1 MSKDL
6 PINLDN
12 TNDIYRRQASLG
24 GNKITRSV
32 DNTEGN
38 TTLVWG
44 KVTQVYYQKGTCDF
58 KIQGQSNIFVDNSGS
73 DGTLSAPI
81 PVDYYGKNYD
91 GHPFI
96 KTRLIQK
103 GNKVLVAFVNG
114 STANPVIIGV
124 YPDNSESYELLS
136 PALDNKISDNTEDTN
151 YRVNNEIEITPAN
164 QMIYKSGDGSW
175 AKSMQ
180 GRSFLI
186 VQGNK
191 NFELEKVSSCYE
203 NIPYFYKDNASDE
216 PVNYPTPVY
225 SENTKAPEWL
235 LVHEG
240 NWELDG
246 SSDKHR
252 TRFYVNQEGELQIVF
267 FTLDKPEELL
277 VVDGNKDT
285 GFTIMKQFDS
295 DTPMDKNSKN
305 YVKFNVGDN
314 NEISMSVSPS
324 TDSKEQAQSLE
335 IKSDGIYVN
344 GKLLTSLIGDNQG
357 SSDINVDDVKDIIN
371 STTGIEDWDK
381 FKDTVHKAAQDAQ
394 QAADEAKKAGDDA
407 DAAGQDAAQAGLDAK
422 LAGENAAQ
430 KVSDLKDK
438 MLYYLSLSPEKD
450 LYVPGKYLILN
461 EDVTIK
467 NGFIKEGYIDDAAIN
482 SASIKDAAI
491 TSAKIKDLAVY
502 SAKIANAAITNA
514 KIADLS
520 VGTAK
525 IRDLAVTDEKVGKL
539 TFNHMI
545 GETLDANL
553 INVTNL
559 TADSIKAHS
568 ITADKITVG
577 NLGELSPNLGNIT
590 GGSIDAGN
598 VNIDNLP
605 ADDPN
610 ILTPDKK
617 VKLRN
622 TVDTLQEAVKAQ
634 NDFQNSV
641 GAPSDTCNTLNMNM
655 SKLIADTTPLLRD
668 MHSNSEYDHKLIDND
683 IDNVNIELNNLSH
696 KAITTI
702 GKTADGK
709 NTIYTGAFAPSN
721 PHIGDIWAKPSDDN
735 SNEGTFEIYGQSGW
749 FSPTKDVY
757 NRVQSQIN
765 NLPKSYYQGNEPTGN
780 IVEGSMWY
788 KPSYDALGNVT
799 FTMYVYHNGAWK
811 AMTDANIEGV
821 NAAIHQ
827 VAQTADG
834 KNKVFSSDT
843 QPNSA
848 NVHEG
853 DLWFN
858 TKNNSIYVYHG
869 GTWTVPNASAQ
880 AQIDS
885 AISKLN
891 NTYYQANQ
899 PTGNI
904 KNGDMWYKTITNTN
918 GQVSYELYVYQNG
931 NWVPYNADA
940 INGLEQ
946 KINQVAQ
953 TADGKNAVFASGSAP
968 SNPVQGDIWID
979 TSANNAIKVYI
990 NGSWQTTESQNQN
1003 IQDQVN
1009 NALNGIPKVYYQSTQ
1024 PTGTINEGSTWYKT
1038 GNNNTYTM
1046 YTYKNGQWVGLLDD
1060 NIDTAIDN
1068 TMNSLQ
1074 QAGTNLV
1081 INSDFSQGNYGWD
1094 LPSDGSVKVSDDLFK
1109 GHKYVAISKSN
1120 QSNTPY
1126 FWISQHNE
1134 FKVTPGEKLSYSA
1147 WIKHTGLNP
1156 NGALLNINWYAD
1168 TTSNRNGWYSTFA
1181 NSTNDSDWEFYKVEG
1196 ITVPS
1201 NAQYARFAFVLPANG
1216 TVSYALP
1223 MLVHGSTVPSWA
1235 PSPADSAS
1243 VSDVQGID
1251 FGGRNLLLQSQARD
1265 NGAYYNINGTK
1276 QNETFLGANVYEQ
1289 HSTWQGQEF
1298 KLQNLVDRNVINTN
1312 DEYVFSTY
1320 VKYTGKN
1327 PGSMIYF
1334 FNADNTI
1341 QILNGEN
1348 GQTAFANT
1356 KPNVWNQISI
1366 HIKFNSTTPP
1376 SSGKFYAGFE
1386 FGGNNDGSVT
1396 TYWACPKLEK
1406 GSKATD
1412 YSVAP
1417 EDVDS
1422 SLSANQ
1428 NAINQTNSNV
1438 TNVSNK
1444 VGQVQNSVNTANNNI
1459 SSLQGNVNTIN
1470 QQLKDQQNQIRGVTT
1485 VNYVPN
1491 STFVTDPQTGLAQT
1505 GQKPLLWKEFGN
1517 AQMRIADW
1525 GGQPAFM
1532 HFYNDYG
1539 AHSVR
1544 LDLDYAD
1551 CIINGWV
1558 DSSTGDTKSSS
1569 GDVNGLINRL
1579 ITVVPGDTIHLE
1591 NDNVDQL
1598 STGRNYI
1605 AWYDQRCNYLCTT
1618 AIPGMSTNS
1627 AYVQDVLVP
1636 YKACY
1641 AKIGMVGI
1649 PKGTKNTWSI
1659 TYKFKNMAG
1668 RGTIINNNP
1677 TENSNHWT
1685 KVGSGS
1691 GTVTQVNNLSNAPRG
1706 TNSGMQLVTT
1716 WNNYQN
1722 TGMRTNLTGLTK
1734 GKVYMISFY
1743 AFATSGGGSI
1753 RMVTPDQSSI
1763 QIIPNTQ
1770 TWYPIEFSFIA
1781 SDTNQWLDLYTD
1793 APNETITITCINI
1806 SGCDS
1811 NADRLSDKVT
1821 GMATLNNWGA
1831 QGSTVSVS
1839 DNQMLG
1845 ENIIVLAPNG
1855 STSNQM
1861 TYNNDLIENHVYVA
1875 KFWAKSDSGSNTLH
1889 MEMYGG
1895 HFDKDVNIPSG
1906 SNWTYVE
1913 FPFVYSSSTS
1923 TNTFRQNGSQRS
1935 FYLYNKG
1942 TASNVQVA
1950 GFGIYDYDSDVP
1962 KEGYF
1967 EDNSY
1972 GQIDASSAVYGATSA
1987 KDAYVRVWR
1996 NGTPKY
2002 YPATSRGTTVT
2013 EFDNTLKYVGQKA
2026 FDTYDTNNCNDLVNY
2041 LNGLNSTHIV
2051 AITTCD
2057 SNTLDSNFQK
2067 WLENH
2072 NVPTNL
2078 IQTYNQQRVR
2088 MAFVGPIDRTKSP
2101 WVFPTQFALEGNY
2114 TKYQPNTFGGTVSAH
2129 LRHNQTGSSKCYKF
2143 HTYPVTPKSWV
2154 EFTWRDTPDFN
2165 NVVFLNNGT
2174 GLIGNIGS
2182 NFSNLKTVSM
2192 YALDQEAFTLTGS
2205 SWANIGAYVEPF
2217 DIAPH
2222 VSTGT
2227 IPVVTSTHSSRVQAG
2242 GSAAC
2247 SNQQAVYLEVG
2258 HDSTFD
2264 KSTKVLFNGVG
2275 QDSYSLQNYLV
2286 DGMSDDLGWAK
2297 PIRITYTP
2305 PVTGTAFNNN
2315 NSGITYVRNS
2325 GNEMLPVVTANQ
2337 MLTVT
2342 QSNIDYIPAYQP
2354 NTSGLVNNSVQIN
2367 QSYNGVT
2374 IDDKD
2379 GITINAGNNRISLNA
2394 NVGIDIYGNRQHN
2407 MKLDTN
2413 GNLIMRGNLV
2423 AGNISGVT
2431 FSGNAMQLQTGLA
2444 ISGNGAITVGNDV
2457 SINASQGL
2465 VMNKGSININNNTLI
2480 TNDGTLITKKLLL
2493 NNSAQI
2499 LNKESGRPV
2508 ITLDNSGNATFAGN
2522 LNVVNINGNNGNLN
2536 GVLNVK
2542 GGIKSNGVYLSNSG
2556 LSISNG
2562 NVILGRD
2569 VTVLAAVGAAD
2580 INGAVRSITGGW
2592 INDEGGWSGS
2602 TQDCGFRIVPIR
2614 ANHQIMVMLGAVP
2627 DLSRNQ
2633 MAWYDS
2639 NQHFISR
2646 DVDTDFSQHKVSGS
2660 STMYEYL
2667 YTPPS
2672 NAAYLSFSTYVGPNN
2687 VSQDVPIY
2695 IYEDGNVNLIM
2706 TNDGTLI
2713 AQSAIIS
2720 GTVTSN
2726 NVNITGGSINLVKPD
2741 GNVAFHVDSTG
2752 NAVFSGNLSG
2762 VNITGNNST
2771 LSGMLAVNGTIS
2783 AASGNV
2789 IMNNDG
2795 LTINKGS
2802 INIGNGNGTTF
2813 MVKSDGSLL
2822 SNNATITGDLTARKL
2837 TIASNADVSI
2847 NVNGQFTV
2855 DRDGNVYAG
2864 SLTLK
2869 NGTIN
2874 SSNMYGSSIIG
2885 STLKLADTYLN
2896 EFYDT
2901 QLSRTQYDEY
2911 GLRSGYT
2918 LKGVNMNR
2926 HGVVTHAAGVRE
2938 RSMNYLA
2945 MALSG
2950 QGWLDSS
2957 GNVHNSSTD
2966 IYTLS
2971 IQQLLGLND
2980 VLHIR
2985 FTNGPSNVFT
2995 NGGTRRIIFY
3005 DSNNNVISSYES
3017 SSNSIDVT
3025 PPPNAYGFKMC
3036 VYVGNNGYT
3045 NWLNAIRY
3053 SELTNTG
3060 NYMSTEDSVI
3070 AWQGDSSNPGYD
3082 ICSFNYGTTD
3092 ASQLNVTRDNMWVTA
3107 LQFDSSQLSDGDI
3120 IKLEMEIN
3128 YDNSYYKP
3136 GGQFWL
3142 SVNCKSMNDSNPY
3155 FGSTNLKYAVVG
3167 NYKYVWY
3174 FTYHSD
3180 LGNHIIINLNMQG
3193 MQSGSRFYITD
3204 TKEVLHSTRNPNYYG
3219 TNNVTEGAMNVITQD
3234 GKIRQT
3240 YDIYQTDGSTINSR
3254 MRDVQQYNGYFT
3266 LQAQSRLY
3274 NTNNNTINEGYN
3286 DFSAIYMSGDGL
3298 SFVGDF
3304 NKHYTE
3310 PFMYSGALTSSN
3322 DNKWQG
3328 GAAITLWGNISHET
3342 LLEHDF
3348 QYELGSGLV
3357 IDIWGNFHLMY
3368 SSVSWNVNDTRGVA
3382 MLSLDQRYND
3392 IMMGNMFGANVP
3404 GVNPAD
3410 YSNGNNHI
3418 FKFEG
3423 SNGHITLGRMWMS
3436 TFGDTGPGAASW
3448 VNANVSFDLV
3458 GDGWFC
3464 FQKGIATYDGTVH
3477 TISDKNTKYDIELL
3491 DKRKSI
3497 QAIQNTDFA
3506 RFHYKSQHNRANS
3519 YQKGVIIDNSNEY
3532 SVDNSFVDDNGKT
3545 LNIMNLVATL
3555 ADVVKEQQKQI
3566 SELNAK
3572 VAYLEINK

>member
-44 KVTQVYYQKGTCDF
+44 RVTQVYYQKGTCDF

-151 YRVNNEIEITPAN
+151 YRVNNEIEINPAN

-381 FKDTVHKAAQDAQ
+381 FKDSVHKAAQDAQ
-394 QAADEAKKAGDDA
+394 QAADEAKKAGDEA

-568 ITADKITVG
+568 ITADKITIG
-577 NLGELSPNLGNIT
+577 SLGELSPNLGNIT

-721 PHIGDIWAKPSDDN
+721 PHIGDIWAKPSDDG
-735 SNEGTFEIYGQSGW
+735 SNEGTFEIYGQNGW

-891 NTYYQANQ
+891 NNYYQSDQ

-904 KNGDMWYKTITNTN
+904 KNGDMWYKTITNSN

-931 NWVPYNADA
+931 NWVSYNVDA

-1009 NALNGIPKVYYQSTQ
+1009 SALNGIPKVYYQSTQ

-1038 GNNNTYTM
+1038 GDNNTYTM

-1060 NIDTAIDN
+1060 NINTAVSDATNTINNTINSNVNNLNNSINGVKDDIDN
-1068 TMNSLQ
+1068 L
-1074 QAGTNLV
+1074 
-1081 INSDFSQGNYGWD
+1081 
-1094 LPSDGSVKVSDDLFK
+1094 
-1109 GHKYVAISKSN
+1109 
-1120 QSNTPY
+1120 
-1126 FWISQHNE
+1126 
-1134 FKVTPGEKLSYSA
+1134 
-1147 WIKHTGLNP
+1147 
-1156 NGALLNINWYAD
+1156 
-1168 TTSNRNGWYSTFA
+1168 
-1181 NSTNDSDWEFYKVEG
+1181 
-1196 ITVPS
+1196 
-1201 NAQYARFAFVLPANG
+1201 
-1216 TVSYALP
+1216 
-1223 MLVHGSTVPSWA
+1223 
-1235 PSPADSAS
+1235 
-1243 VSDVQGID
+1243 D

-1265 NGAYYNINGTK
+1265 NGAYYLINGTK

-1327 PGSMIYF
+1327 PGNMIYF

-1341 QILNGEN
+1341 QILNDEN

-1386 FGGNNDGSVT
+1386 YGSNNDGSVT

-1422 SLSANQ
+1422 SLSDNK

-1470 QQLKDQQNQIRGVTT
+1470 QQLKDQQSQIKGITT

-1505 GQKPLLWKEFGN
+1505 GQKPLLWKEYGN

-1532 HFYNDYG
+1532 HFYNNWG
-1539 AHSVR
+1539 AHSIR
-1544 LDLDYAD
+1544 LDLDYSD

-1558 DSSTGDTKSSS
+1558 DENTGNTVVSNNQSY
-1569 GDVNGLINRL
+1569 VLINRL

-1591 NDNVDQL
+1591 NQNQEKL
-1598 STGRNYI
+1598 TSSYNSI
-1605 AWYDQRCNYLCTT
+1605 AWYDQGYNYLCTT
-1618 AIPGMSTNS
+1618 NIPGMSASS
-1627 AYVQDVLVP
+1627 AYVQDVVVP

-1641 AKIGMVGI
+1641 AKIGMVGV
-1649 PKGTKNTWSI
+1649 PKGTKNTWGI

-1668 RGTIINNNP
+1668 SGTIISNNP
-1677 TENSNHWT
+1677 TEDSNHWT

-1706 TNSGMQLVTT
+1706 TKTGMRLVTT

-1722 TGMRTNLTGLTK
+1722 TGMRTNLTGLTR

-1743 AFATSGGGSI
+1743 AYATSGGGSI

-1793 APNETITITCINI
+1793 APNTTIYITCINI

-1811 NADRLSDKVT
+1811 NADRLSDKIT
-1821 GMATLNNWGA
+1821 GMTTLNNWGV

-1855 STSNQM
+1855 GTSNQM

-1895 HFDKDVNIPSG
+1895 HFDKDINIPSG

-1996 NGTPKY
+1996 NGTPSY

-2026 FDTYDTNNCNDLVNY
+2026 FDTYDTNNCTDLVNY

-2072 NVPTNL
+2072 NVPINL

-2088 MAFVGPIDRTKSP
+2088 MAFVGPIDRTRSS

-2154 EFTWRDTPDFN
+2154 EFTWRDTPDFD

-2174 GLIGNIGS
+2174 GLIQNIGS
-2182 NFSNLKTVSM
+2182 NFPNLKTVSM

-2217 DIAPH
+2217 DVAPH

-2242 GSAAC
+2242 GSAAY

-2275 QDSYSLQNYLV
+2275 QDGYSLQNYLV

-2305 PVTGTAFNNN
+2305 PVTGKAFNNN
-2315 NSGITYVRNS
+2315 NSGIIYVTNT
-2325 GNEMLPVVTANQ
+2325 GTEMRPVVTASQ
-2337 MLTVT
+2337 MLTIT

-2354 NTSGLVNNSVQIN
+2354 NTSGLVNNSVQIS

-2394 NVGIDIYGNRQHN
+2394 NVGIDIWGNSQHN

-2423 AGNISGVT
+2423 AGNISGVHISGST

-2508 ITLDNSGNATFAGN
+2508 ITLDNNGNATFAGN

-2542 GGIKSNGVYLSNSG
+2542 GGIKSNGVYLSNEG
-2556 LSISNG
+2556 LSVTNGSIS
-2562 NVILGRD
+2562 LG
-2569 VTVLAAVGAAD
+2569 TNTTLLAAPGKVD
-2580 INGAVRSITGGW
+2580 ILDGWLNNGSWQSTGRYS
-2592 INDEGGWSGS
+2592 NHSN
-2602 TQDCGFRIVPIR
+2602 QDCGYQYIPIQGNAMITIV
-2614 ANHQIMVMLGAVP
+2614 LGNVP
-2627 DLSRNQ
+2627 DLRRNQ
-2633 MAWYDS
+2633 LAWYDNTKS
-2639 NQHFISR
+2639 FISQ
-2646 DVDTDFSQHKVSGS
+2646 VTNSDFRGGAQTVSFTS
-2660 STMYEYL
+2660 
-2667 YTPPS
+2667 PS
-2672 NAAYLSFSTYVGPNN
+2672 NARYLSFSTYVGPNN
-2687 VSQDVPIY
+2687 SSQLAPIY
-2695 IYEDGNVNLIM
+2695 IYQGGRANTIL
-2706 TNDGTLI
+2706 TADGTLL
-2713 AQSAIIS
+2713 AQSAVIN

-2752 NAVFSGNLSG
+2752 NAVFSGDLSG
-2762 VNITGNNST
+2762 VNIRGNNST
-2771 LSGMLAVNGTIS
+2771 LYGMLAVNGTIS

-2813 MVKSDGSLL
+2813 MVKSNGSLL

-2855 DRDGNVYAG
+2855 DRYGNVYAG

-2896 EFYDT
+2896 EFYNT

-2950 QGWLDSS
+2950 QGWLDGS
-2957 GNVHNSSTD
+2957 GNVHGTDTD
-2966 IYTLS
+2966 IYTLK
-2971 IQQLLGLND
+2971 IQQLLALND

-2985 FTNGPSNVFT
+2985 FTNGPSNVFA

-3005 DSNNNVISSYES
+3005 DNNNNVISSYES
-3017 SSNSIDVT
+3017 SSNNIDVT
-3025 PPPNAYGFKMC
+3025 PPPNACGFKMC

-3053 SELTNTG
+3053 SELTNTV
-3060 NYMSTEDSVI
+3060 NYMDTEDSVI

-3082 ICSFNYGTTD
+3082 ICSLNYGTTD
-3092 ASQLNVTRDNMWVTA
+3092 ASQLNVTRDNMWITA

-3142 SVNCKSMNDSNPY
+3142 SVNGKSMKDSNPY

-3219 TNNVTEGAMNVITQD
+3219 TNNITEGAMNVITQD

-3240 YDIYQTDGSTINSR
+3240 YDIYQTDGTIINSR
-3254 MRDVQQYNGYFT
+3254 MRDVQQSNGYFT

-3310 PFMYSGALTSSN
+3310 PFMYSGSLTSSN

-3392 IMMGNMFGANVP
+3392 ITMGNMFGANVP
-3404 GVNPAD
+3404 GVNPDD

-3436 TFGDTGPGAASW
+3436 TFGDPSVGDVSY
-3448 VNANVSFDLV
+3448 VNANVSFNLV

-3491 DKRKSI
+3491 DNRKSI

-3506 RFHYKSQHNRANS
+3506 RFHYKSQHNRAES
-3519 YQKGVIIDNSNEY
+3519 YQKGVIIDKSNDY

>member
-1 MSKDL
+1 M
-6 PINLDN
+6 DN
-12 TNDIYRRQASLG
+12 SFSTQESQIVRRQSSLG
-24 GNKITRSV
+24 GNNIKRTV
-32 DNTEGN
+32 TELEGN
-38 TTLVWG
+38 TALVWA

-58 KIQGQSNIFVDNSGS
+58 TLLGGNTLLNDNSGS
-73 DGTLSAPI
+73 NGIYSAPI
-81 PVDYYGKNYD
+81 PVDYYGTNYQ
-91 GHPFI
+91 GKPFI
-96 KTRLIQK
+96 KTRLVK
-103 GNKVLVAFVNG
+103 EGNKVLVAFVDG
-114 STANPVIIGV
+114 KLANPVIVGV
-124 YPDNSESYELLS
+124 YPDNTEGYEYLA
-136 PALDNKISDNTEDTN
+136 PAYTNKILDENEDTN
-151 YRVNNEIEITPAN
+151 NQVNNMLEVEPSN
-164 QMIYKSGDGSW
+164 QIIYQSGNGDF

-180 GRSFLI
+180 GKSFLI
-186 VQGNK
+186 VQGSEQYALNDLLT
-191 NFELEKVSSCYE
+191 NYDSL
-203 NIPYFYKDNASDE
+203 PYFYLDE
-216 PVNYPTPVY
+216 ESNDINSQKVPLYSVN
-225 SENTKAPEWL
+225 EDAPEWL
-235 LVHEG
+235 LVHESNNG
-240 NWELDG
+240 TDT
-246 SSDKHR
+246 HR
-252 TRFYVNQEGELQIVF
+252 TRFYVNKKGELQIVF
-267 FTLDKPEELL
+267 FDVNNPNELL
-277 VVDGNKDT
+277 VIDGSKDNGFTVNKRFDGDGNL
-285 GFTIMKQFDS
+285 DS
-295 DTPMDKNSKN
+295 DSKD
-305 YVKFNVGDN
+305 YVKFNVGQDHK
-314 NEISMSVSPS
+314 ISMEVSS
-324 TDSKEQAQSLE
+324 AKESKAQSQKLE
-335 IKSDGIYVN
+335 LKDDGLYYN
-344 GKLLTSLIGDNQG
+344 GKSLLSYLDNID
-357 SSDINVDDVKDIIN
+357 SSVNDDDVKDIIN
-371 STTGIEDWDK
+371 STTGVDNWDDFRDK
-381 FKDTVHKAAQDAQ
+381 VHQAAQDAQ
-394 QAADEAKKAGDDA
+394 KAADEAKEAGDDA
-407 DAAGQDAAQAGLDAK
+407 DRAGEEAAQAGLDAK
-422 LAGENAAQ
+422 LAGENAAA
-430 KVSDLKDK
+430 KVDSMRDK
-438 MLYYLSLSPEKD
+438 LMYYLNLSPEKD

-461 EDVTIK
+461 EDVTIRS
-467 NGFIKEGYIDDAAIN
+467 GFIKEGYIDDAAIN
-482 SASIKDAAI
+482 SAAIKNAAI

-514 KIADLS
+514 KISKLA
-520 VGTAK
+520 VGTAQ

-553 INVTNL
+553 IKVTNL
-559 TADSIKAHS
+559 EADSIKAHS
-568 ITADKITVG
+568 ITADKLFVG
-577 NLGELSPNLGNIT
+577 SLGEISGNLGNIT
-590 GGSIDAGN
+590 GGHIDGSK
-598 VNIDNLP
+598 VDIDGLP
-605 ADDPN
+605 SDDPDM
-610 ILTPDKK
+610 LTPEKK
-617 VKLRN
+617 AQLRA
-622 TVDTLQEAVKAQ
+622 TVDTLQLAVNAQ
-634 NDFQNSV
+634 VDFQNSV
-641 GAPSDTCNTLNMNM
+641 GAPSNVCDTLKANMA
-655 SKLIADTTPLLRD
+655 KLVSDTTPLLRD
-668 MHSNSEYDHKLIDND
+668 MFSTEPYDHNLINTD
-683 IDNVNIELNNLSH
+683 IDNVNIELNNIQH
-696 KAITTI
+696 RAITTI
-702 GKTADGK
+702 GKTANGK

-721 PHIGDIWAKPSDDN
+721 PQLGDIWAKPSTDG
-735 SNEGTFEIYGQSGW
+735 SNEGTFEIYGENGW
-749 FSPTKDVY
+749 FSPTVE
-757 NRVQSQIN
+757 SQKQMQAQIDRM
-765 NLPKSYYQGNEPTGN
+765 PKNYYQSDQPTGN

-827 VAQTADG
+827 VAQTANG

-891 NTYYQANQ
+891 NNYYQANQ

-904 KNGDMWYKTITNTN
+904 KNGDMWYKTITNSN

-931 NWVPYNADA
+931 NWVPYNVDA

-953 TADGKNAVFASGSAP
+953 TADGKNSIYSSSTAP
-968 SNPVQGDIWID
+968 TNPKDNDIWID
-979 TSANNAIKVYI
+979 TSANNSIKVYI

-1003 IQDQVN
+1003 VQDQVN

-1024 PTGTINEGSTWYKT
+1024 PTGNIVEGSTWYKT
-1038 GNNNTYTM
+1038 GANNTYTM

-1060 NIDTAIDN
+1060 NIDTAVSDATNTINNTINSNVNNLNNSINGVKDDIDN
-1068 TMNSLQ
+1068 
-1074 QAGTNLV
+1074 
-1081 INSDFSQGNYGWD
+1081 
-1094 LPSDGSVKVSDDLFK
+1094 
-1109 GHKYVAISKSN
+1109 
-1120 QSNTPY
+1120 
-1126 FWISQHNE
+1126 
-1134 FKVTPGEKLSYSA
+1134 
-1147 WIKHTGLNP
+1147 LN
-1156 NGALLNINWYAD
+1156 
-1168 TTSNRNGWYSTFA
+1168 
-1181 NSTNDSDWEFYKVEG
+1181 
-1196 ITVPS
+1196 
-1201 NAQYARFAFVLPANG
+1201 
-1216 TVSYALP
+1216 
-1223 MLVHGSTVPSWA
+1223 
-1235 PSPADSAS
+1235 
-1243 VSDVQGID
+1243 

-1265 NGAYYNINGTK
+1265 NGAYYCVNGTK
-1276 QNETFLGANVYEQ
+1276 QNETFLGATVYEN
-1289 HSTWQGQEF
+1289 HGTWQGQEF

-1327 PGSMIYF
+1327 PGNMIYF
-1334 FNADNTI
+1334 FNADNVI
-1341 QILNGEN
+1341 QILNNEN

-1386 FGGNNDGSVT
+1386 FGRNNDGSVT

-1412 YSVAP
+1412 YSIAP

-1422 SLSANQ
+1422 SLSDNK

-1438 TNVSNK
+1438 TDVSNK

-1470 QQLKDQQNQIRGVTT
+1470 QQLKDQQNQIKGVTT

-1491 STFVTDPQTGLAQT
+1491 STFVTNPQSGLAQT
-1505 GQKPLLWKEFGN
+1505 FQKPLLWKEFGN

-1558 DSSTGDTKSSS
+1558 DSSTGDTRNSS

-1579 ITVVPGDTIHLE
+1579 ITVVPGDTIHFE

-1598 STGRNYI
+1598 STGTNNV
-1605 AWYDQRCNYLCTT
+1605 AWYDQGYNYLCTT
-1618 AIPGMSTNS
+1618 NIPGMSKNS

-1649 PKGTKNTWSI
+1649 PKGTKNTCGI

-1668 RGTIINNNP
+1668 SGTIIANNS
-1677 TENSNHWT
+1677 TENSAHWA

-1691 GTVTQVNNLSNAPRG
+1691 GTVTQVNNLSHAPRG

-1734 GKVYMISFY
+1734 GKVYMLSFY
-1743 AFATSGGGSI
+1743 AIATSGGGSI

-1770 TWYPIEFSFIA
+1770 EWYPIEFSFIA

-1793 APNETITITCINI
+1793 APNKTITITCINI

-1967 EDNSY
+1967 ENNRY

-1996 NGTPKY
+1996 NNTPNY

-2013 EFDNTLKYVGQKA
+2013 EFDDTLKYVGQKA
-2026 FDTYDTNNCNDLVNY
+2026 FDTYGTNNCTDLVNY

-2051 AITTCD
+2051 AITTSD
-2057 SNTLDSNFQK
+2057 ANTLDSNFQT

-2072 NVPTNL
+2072 NVPLNL

-2088 MAFVGPIDRTKSP
+2088 MAFVGPIDWTKSY

-2154 EFTWRDTPDFN
+2154 EFTWRDTPDFD

-2174 GLIGNIGS
+2174 GLIQNIGS
-2182 NFSNLKTVSM
+2182 YVPNLKTVSM

-2205 SWANIGAYVEPF
+2205 SWGNIGAYVEPF
-2217 DIAPH
+2217 DVAPH
-2222 VSTGT
+2222 VSTDT
-2227 IPVVTSTHSSRVQAG
+2227 IPVVTSTHSSRVQAS
-2242 GSAAC
+2242 GSAAH

-2264 KSTKVLFNGVG
+2264 KSTKVLFNDAG
-2275 QDSYSLQNYLV
+2275 QDNYSLQNYLV

-2305 PVTGTAFNNN
+2305 PVTGKAFNNK
-2315 NSGITYVRNS
+2315 NSGIIYATNT
-2325 GNEMLPVVTANQ
+2325 GTEMLPVVTANQ
-2337 MLTVT
+2337 MLTIT

-2354 NTSGLVNNSVQIN
+2354 NTSGLVNNSVQIS

-2444 ISGNGAITVGNDV
+2444 INGNGAITVGNDV

-2508 ITLDNSGNATFAGN
+2508 ITLDNNGNATFAGN

-2580 INGAVRSITGGW
+2580 INGAIRSITSGW
-2592 INDEGGWSGS
+2592 IQNDGSWSGS
-2602 TQDCGFRIVPIR
+2602 THDCGFRIVPMR
-2614 ANHQIMVMLGAVP
+2614 ANHQIMVMLGTVP
-2627 DLSRNQ
+2627 DLRRNQ

-2639 NQHFISR
+2639 SQHFIRR
-2646 DVDTDFSQHKVSGS
+2646 DVNADFSQNKVSGS

-2672 NAAYLSFSTYVGPNN
+2672 NAAYFSFSTYVGPNN

-2695 IYEDGNVNLIM
+2695 IYEDGDVNLIM

-2726 NVNITGGSINLVKPD
+2726 NVNITGGHLHLMNGS
-2741 GNVAFHVDSTG
+2741 NVGLDVDSNG
-2752 NAVFSGNLSG
+2752 NASFGGNL
-2762 VNITGNNST
+2762 N
-2771 LSGMLAVNGTIS
+2771 AVNGSMNNMSLTGTLVVNGKIS
-2783 AASGNV
+2783 AANNNVQITQDGISIANGN
-2789 IMNNDG
+2789 
-2795 LTINKGS
+2795 LTL
-2802 INIGNGNGTTF
+2802 GNGNGTTF
-2813 MVKSDGSLL
+2813 MALSDGTLTL
-2822 SNNATITGDLTARKL
+2822 NNASVTGQITATKL
-2837 TIASNADVSI
+2837 VVATKNDKNAVGI
-2847 NVNGQFTV
+2847 NVNGNFTV
-2855 DRDGNVYAG
+2855 DGLGEVYANNIHLKQGNNNTPTLEGVNVVGDGLKLGDIYWNAFYQNNMSRTNYTPNGLQTGYTLEGVYVQSRYRAHHGDGLQEHKNMSIVTQLAYKGWVDGYDGSEHDSDQDVRTGRIALLNPGQQFHLHLDGNAMPYFGKGGDRNIAFFDASGNYIRGWKGTSNDITINSPSNARYVEISVCVGSGNVYNYFSIITGIHSNADQVNMG
-2864 SLTLK
+2864 NLTQIRTGWVDISRFRSAIMWEGNCNMGFPIISNNYGGQDISQFGTSKDNQWVTVLTL
-2869 NGTIN
+2869 
-2874 SSNMYGSSIIG
+2874 
-2885 STLKLADTYLN
+2885 DT
-2896 EFYDT
+2896 
-2901 QLSRTQYDEY
+2901 
-2911 GLRSGYT
+2911 
-2918 LKGVNMNR
+2918 
-2926 HGVVTHAAGVRE
+2926 
-2938 RSMNYLA
+2938 
-2945 MALSG
+2945 
-2950 QGWLDSS
+2950 
-2957 GNVHNSSTD
+2957 
-2966 IYTLS
+2966 
-2971 IQQLLGLND
+2971 
-2980 VLHIR
+2980 
-2985 FTNGPSNVFT
+2985 
-2995 NGGTRRIIFY
+2995 
-3005 DSNNNVISSYES
+3005 
-3017 SSNSIDVT
+3017 
-3025 PPPNAYGFKMC
+3025 
-3036 VYVGNNGYT
+3036 
-3045 NWLNAIRY
+3045 
-3053 SELTNTG
+3053 TG
-3060 NYMSTEDSVI
+3060 M
-3070 AWQGDSSNPGYD
+3070 
-3082 ICSFNYGTTD
+3082 
-3092 ASQLNVTRDNMWVTA
+3092 R
-3107 LQFDSSQLSDGDI
+3107 DGDVMVMKYI
-3120 IKLEMEIN
+3120 IN
-3128 YDNSYYKP
+3128 YDNAHSEKGTTLYM
-3136 GGQFWL
+3136 
-3142 SVNCKSMNDSNPY
+3142 SVNGKSPYDSERY
-3155 FGSTNLKYAVVG
+3155 MGSTNTKYAVVG
-3167 NYKYVWY
+3167 EHHYVWY

-3180 LGNHIIINLNMQG
+3180 LGSQVIFNLNANKLYY
-3193 MQSGSRFYITD
+3193 GSRVYPTEALEFIHPVNNDYNGYGNFYGSDIGGAKNTSYTGAIT
-3204 TKEVLHSTRNPNYYG
+3204 TMSPSGEL
-3219 TNNVTEGAMNVITQD
+3219 
-3234 GKIRQT
+3234 RQT
-3240 YDIYQTDGSTINSR
+3240 YHDR
-3254 MRDVQQYNGYFT
+3254 QYS
-3266 LQAQSRLY
+3266 L
-3274 NTNNNTINEGYN
+3274 GYN
-3286 DFSAIYMSGDGL
+3286 SNSMNAPNKVVYRDFQLYEGFLTMQTQKVGWSPTQHGTDKDDYSALYMSGSGIAFVGNPNRFSPEKWMYRYSGSEGVKAGGSVL
-3298 SFVGDF
+3298 SFWGEVSHEDLVENNFDMSLGTGVTMDVFGNINAMVGSTDWRVRSF
-3304 NKHYTE
+3304 GGKPVLNISMNYGNSGFGSVLYSNI
-3310 PFMYSGALTSSN
+3310 PGMGSGAY
-3322 DNKWQG
+3322 DNQDGSADAINLEEQG
-3328 GAAITLWGNISHET
+3328 GHIVMGRLWLNTFGVDNYDDNSNNNVH
-3342 LLEHDF
+3342 
-3348 QYELGSGLV
+3348 
-3357 IDIWGNFHLMY
+3357 FHLRSNNGWFFMHAE
-3368 SSVSWNVNDTRGVA
+3368 VHGGPFVND
-3382 MLSLDQRYND
+3382 S
-3392 IMMGNMFGANVP
+3392 
-3404 GVNPAD
+3404 
-3410 YSNGNNHI
+3410 
-3418 FKFEG
+3418 
-3423 SNGHITLGRMWMS
+3423 
-3436 TFGDTGPGAASW
+3436 
-3448 VNANVSFDLV
+3448 
-3458 GDGWFC
+3458 
-3464 FQKGIATYDGTVH
+3464 QKEL
-3477 TISDKNTKYDIELL
+3477 KYDIKPLSFK
-3491 DKRKSI
+3491 DSQDI
-3497 QAIQNTDFA
+3497 IMNTDFA
-3506 RFHYKSQHNRANS
+3506 FFKYKEQNNRTDRGHM
-3519 YQKGVIIDNSNEY
+3519 GVVIDHDSTGY
-3532 SVDNSFVDDNGKT
+3532 SVDPRILSEDDKGVDIMSVVAALGT
-3545 LNIMNLVATL
+3545 L
-3555 ADVVKEQQKQI
+3555 VKQQQQQI
-3566 SELNAK
+3566 SELNMH
-3572 VAYLEINK
+3572 VAYLESQLNK

>member
-44 KVTQVYYQKGTCDF
+44 RVTQVYYQKGTCDF

-285 GFTIMKQFDS
+285 GFTIMKQYDS

-344 GKLLTSLIGDNQG
+344 GKLLTSLVGGNQG

-394 QAADEAKKAGDDA
+394 QAADEAKKAGDAA

-568 ITADKITVG
+568 ITADKITIG

-721 PHIGDIWAKPSDDN
+721 PHIGDIWAKPSDDG

-765 NLPKSYYQGNEPTGN
+765 NLPKSYYQGNEPTGD

-799 FTMYVYHNGAWK
+799 FTMYVYHSGAWK

-904 KNGDMWYKTITNTN
+904 KNGDIWYKTITNSN

-931 NWVPYNADA
+931 NWIPYNVDA

-1038 GNNNTYTM
+1038 SDNNTYTM

-1060 NIDTAIDN
+1060 NIDTAVSDATNTINNTINSNVNNLNNSINGVKDDIDN
-1068 TMNSLQ
+1068 L
-1074 QAGTNLV
+1074 
-1081 INSDFSQGNYGWD
+1081 
-1094 LPSDGSVKVSDDLFK
+1094 
-1109 GHKYVAISKSN
+1109 
-1120 QSNTPY
+1120 
-1126 FWISQHNE
+1126 
-1134 FKVTPGEKLSYSA
+1134 
-1147 WIKHTGLNP
+1147 
-1156 NGALLNINWYAD
+1156 
-1168 TTSNRNGWYSTFA
+1168 
-1181 NSTNDSDWEFYKVEG
+1181 
-1196 ITVPS
+1196 
-1201 NAQYARFAFVLPANG
+1201 
-1216 TVSYALP
+1216 
-1223 MLVHGSTVPSWA
+1223 
-1235 PSPADSAS
+1235 
-1243 VSDVQGID
+1243 D

-1265 NGAYYNINGTK
+1265 NGAYYVINGAK

-1327 PGSMIYF
+1327 PGNMIYF

-1386 FGGNNDGSVT
+1386 FGGNNDHSVT

-1412 YSVAP
+1412 YSIAP

-1428 NAINQTNSNV
+1428 NAINQT
-1438 TNVSNK
+1438 T
-1444 VGQVQNSVNTANNNI
+1444 
-1459 SSLQGNVNTIN
+1459 
-1470 QQLKDQQNQIRGVTT
+1470 
-1485 VNYVPN
+1485 
-1491 STFVTDPQTGLAQT
+1491 
-1505 GQKPLLWKEFGN
+1505 
-1517 AQMRIADW
+1517 
-1525 GGQPAFM
+1525 
-1532 HFYNDYG
+1532 
-1539 AHSVR
+1539 
-1544 LDLDYAD
+1544 
-1551 CIINGWV
+1551 
-1558 DSSTGDTKSSS
+1558 
-1569 GDVNGLINRL
+1569 
-1579 ITVVPGDTIHLE
+1579 
-1591 NDNVDQL
+1591 
-1598 STGRNYI
+1598 
-1605 AWYDQRCNYLCTT
+1605 
-1618 AIPGMSTNS
+1618 
-1627 AYVQDVLVP
+1627 
-1636 YKACY
+1636 
-1641 AKIGMVGI
+1641 
-1649 PKGTKNTWSI
+1649 
-1659 TYKFKNMAG
+1659 
-1668 RGTIINNNP
+1668 
-1677 TENSNHWT
+1677 
-1685 KVGSGS
+1685 
-1691 GTVTQVNNLSNAPRG
+1691 
-1706 TNSGMQLVTT
+1706 
-1716 WNNYQN
+1716 
-1722 TGMRTNLTGLTK
+1722 
-1734 GKVYMISFY
+1734 
-1743 AFATSGGGSI
+1743 
-1753 RMVTPDQSSI
+1753 
-1763 QIIPNTQ
+1763 
-1770 TWYPIEFSFIA
+1770 
-1781 SDTNQWLDLYTD
+1781 
-1793 APNETITITCINI
+1793 
-1806 SGCDS
+1806 
-1811 NADRLSDKVT
+1811 
-1821 GMATLNNWGA
+1821 
-1831 QGSTVSVS
+1831 
-1839 DNQMLG
+1839 
-1845 ENIIVLAPNG
+1845 
-1855 STSNQM
+1855 
-1861 TYNNDLIENHVYVA
+1861 
-1875 KFWAKSDSGSNTLH
+1875 
-1889 MEMYGG
+1889 
-1895 HFDKDVNIPSG
+1895 
-1906 SNWTYVE
+1906 
-1913 FPFVYSSSTS
+1913 
-1923 TNTFRQNGSQRS
+1923 
-1935 FYLYNKG
+1935 
-1942 TASNVQVA
+1942 
-1950 GFGIYDYDSDVP
+1950 
-1962 KEGYF
+1962 
-1967 EDNSY
+1967 
-1972 GQIDASSAVYGATSA
+1972 
-1987 KDAYVRVWR
+1987 
-1996 NGTPKY
+1996 
-2002 YPATSRGTTVT
+2002 
-2013 EFDNTLKYVGQKA
+2013 
-2026 FDTYDTNNCNDLVNY
+2026 
-2041 LNGLNSTHIV
+2041 
-2051 AITTCD
+2051 
-2057 SNTLDSNFQK
+2057 
-2067 WLENH
+2067 
-2072 NVPTNL
+2072 
-2078 IQTYNQQRVR
+2078 
-2088 MAFVGPIDRTKSP
+2088 
-2101 WVFPTQFALEGNY
+2101 
-2114 TKYQPNTFGGTVSAH
+2114 
-2129 LRHNQTGSSKCYKF
+2129 
-2143 HTYPVTPKSWV
+2143 
-2154 EFTWRDTPDFN
+2154 
-2165 NVVFLNNGT
+2165 
-2174 GLIGNIGS
+2174 
-2182 NFSNLKTVSM
+2182 
-2192 YALDQEAFTLTGS
+2192 
-2205 SWANIGAYVEPF
+2205 
-2217 DIAPH
+2217 
-2222 VSTGT
+2222 
-2227 IPVVTSTHSSRVQAG
+2227 
-2242 GSAAC
+2242 
-2247 SNQQAVYLEVG
+2247 
-2258 HDSTFD
+2258 
-2264 KSTKVLFNGVG
+2264 
-2275 QDSYSLQNYLV
+2275 
-2286 DGMSDDLGWAK
+2286 
-2297 PIRITYTP
+2297 
-2305 PVTGTAFNNN
+2305 
-2315 NSGITYVRNS
+2315 
-2325 GNEMLPVVTANQ
+2325 
-2337 MLTVT
+2337 
-2342 QSNIDYIPAYQP
+2342 
-2354 NTSGLVNNSVQIN
+2354 GLVNNSVQIS

-2394 NVGIDIYGNRQHN
+2394 NVGIDIWGNSQHN

-2508 ITLDNSGNATFAGN
+2508 ITLDNNGNATFAGN

-2592 INDEGGWSGS
+2592 IQDGGGWSGS

-2639 NQHFISR
+2639 NQHFIRR
-2646 DVDTDFSQHKVSGS
+2646 DVNADFSQHKVSGS

-2752 NAVFSGNLSG
+2752 NAVFSGDLSG
-2762 VNITGNNST
+2762 VNIKGNNST
-2771 LSGMLAVNGTIS
+2771 LYGMLAVNGTIS

-2837 TIASNADVSI
+2837 TIANDADDIVLNA
-2847 NVNGQFTV
+2847 NGNFILHK
-2855 DRDGNVYAG
+2855 DGSVYAV

-2918 LKGVNMNR
+2918 LKGANMNR

-2945 MALSG
+2945 TELSG
-2950 QGWLDSS
+2950 EGWLDSS
-2957 GNVHNSSTD
+2957 GNVYGSSTD
-2966 IYTLS
+2966 IYTLE
-2971 IQQLLGLND
+2971 IQQLSALND

-2985 FTNGPSNVFT
+2985 FTNGPSNVFA
-2995 NGGTRRIIFY
+2995 NGGIRRIIFY
-3005 DSNNNVISSYES
+3005 NGNNAISSYES

-3025 PPPNAYGFKMC
+3025 PPPNATGYKLC

-3060 NYMSTEDSVI
+3060 NYMGTEDSVI

-3142 SVNCKSMNDSNPY
+3142 SVNGKSMNDSNPY

-3167 NYKYVWY
+3167 SYKYVWY

-3254 MRDVQQYNGYFT
+3254 MRDVQQSNGYFT

-3310 PFMYSGALTSSN
+3310 PFMYSGALTASS

-3382 MLSLDQRYND
+3382 MLSLDQRSND

-3436 TFGDTGPGAASW
+3436 TFGDTGPGEASW

-3458 GDGWFC
+3458 GNGWFC

-3491 DKRKSI
+3491 DNRKSI

-3506 RFHYKSQHNRANS
+3506 RFHYKSQHNRAES

>member
-344 GKLLTSLIGDNQG
+344 GKLLTSLIGDSQG

-931 NWVPYNADA
+931 NWVPYNVDA

-1009 NALNGIPKVYYQSTQ
+1009 SALNGIPKVYYQSTQ

-1060 NIDTAIDN
+1060 NINTAVSDATNTINNTINSNVNNLNNSINGVKDDIDN
-1068 TMNSLQ
+1068 
-1074 QAGTNLV
+1074 
-1081 INSDFSQGNYGWD
+1081 
-1094 LPSDGSVKVSDDLFK
+1094 
-1109 GHKYVAISKSN
+1109 
-1120 QSNTPY
+1120 
-1126 FWISQHNE
+1126 
-1134 FKVTPGEKLSYSA
+1134 
-1147 WIKHTGLNP
+1147 LN
-1156 NGALLNINWYAD
+1156 
-1168 TTSNRNGWYSTFA
+1168 
-1181 NSTNDSDWEFYKVEG
+1181 
-1196 ITVPS
+1196 
-1201 NAQYARFAFVLPANG
+1201 
-1216 TVSYALP
+1216 
-1223 MLVHGSTVPSWA
+1223 
-1235 PSPADSAS
+1235 
-1243 VSDVQGID
+1243 

-1327 PGSMIYF
+1327 PGNMIYF

-1422 SLSANQ
+1422 SLSDNK

-1470 QQLKDQQNQIRGVTT
+1470 QQLKDQQSQIKGVTT

-1532 HFYNDYG
+1532 HFYNDWG
-1539 AHSVR
+1539 THSVR

-1569 GDVNGLINRL
+1569 DDVNGLINRL
-1579 ITVVPGDTIHLE
+1579 ITVVPGDTLHFE

-1605 AWYDQRCNYLCTT
+1605 AWYDQGYNYLCTT

-1627 AYVQDVLVP
+1627 AYVQDVVVP

-1677 TENSNHWT
+1677 TEDSNHWT

-1770 TWYPIEFSFIA
+1770 SWYPIEFSFIA

-1861 TYNNDLIENHVYVA
+1861 TYNNDLIENRVYVA
-1875 KFWAKSDSGSNTLH
+1875 KFWAKSNSGSNTLH

-1996 NGTPKY
+1996 NGTPSY

-2026 FDTYDTNNCNDLVNY
+2026 FDTYDTNNCTDLVNY

-2088 MAFVGPIDRTKSP
+2088 MAFVGPIDWTKSY

-2114 TKYQPNTFGGTVSAH
+2114 TRYQPNTFGGTVSAR

-2242 GSAAC
+2242 GSAAY

-2264 KSTKVLFNGVG
+2264 KSTKVLFNGAG

-2325 GNEMLPVVTANQ
+2325 GNEMRPVVTANQ
-2337 MLTVT
+2337 MLTIT

-2354 NTSGLVNNSVQIN
+2354 NTSGLVNNSVQIS

-2508 ITLDNSGNATFAGN
+2508 ITLDNNGNATFAGN

-2639 NQHFISR
+2639 NQRFIR
-2646 DVDTDFSQHKVSGS
+2646 IDKNADFSQHKVSGS
-2660 STMYEYL
+2660 STMYECL

-2762 VNITGNNST
+2762 VNIMGNNST

-2896 EFYDT
+2896 EFYNT

-2950 QGWLDSS
+2950 QGWLDDS
-2957 GNVHNSSTD
+2957 GNVHSSSTD

-3142 SVNCKSMNDSNPY
+3142 SVNGKSMNDSNPY

-3204 TKEVLHSTRNPNYYG
+3204 SKEVLHSTRNPNYYG
-3219 TNNVTEGAMNVITQD
+3219 TNDITEGAMNVITQD

-3240 YDIYQTDGSTINSR
+3240 YDIYQTDGNIINSR
-3254 MRDVQQYNGYFT
+3254 MRDVQQSNGYFT
-3266 LQAQSRLY
+3266 LQSQSRLY

-3304 NKHYTE
+3304 NKHYVE
-3310 PFMYSGALTSSN
+3310 PFMYSGALTASN
-3322 DNKWQG
+3322 DDKWQG

-3448 VNANVSFDLV
+3448 ENANVSFDLV

>member
-44 KVTQVYYQKGTCDF
+44 RVTQVYYQKGTCDF

-151 YRVNNEIEITPAN
+151 YRVNNEIEINPAN

-381 FKDTVHKAAQDAQ
+381 FKDSVHKAAQDAQ
-394 QAADEAKKAGDDA
+394 QAADEAKKAGDEA

-568 ITADKITVG
+568 ITADKITIG
-577 NLGELSPNLGNIT
+577 SLGELSPNLGNIT

-721 PHIGDIWAKPSDDN
+721 PHIGDIWAKPSDDG
-735 SNEGTFEIYGQSGW
+735 SNEGTFEIYGQNGW

-891 NTYYQANQ
+891 NNYYQSDQ

-904 KNGDMWYKTITNTN
+904 KNGDMWYKTITNSN

-931 NWVPYNADA
+931 NWVSYNVDA

-1009 NALNGIPKVYYQSTQ
+1009 SALNGIPKVYYQSTQ

-1038 GNNNTYTM
+1038 GDNNTYTM

-1060 NIDTAIDN
+1060 NINTAVSDATNTINNTINSNVNNLNNSINGVKDDIDN
-1068 TMNSLQ
+1068 L
-1074 QAGTNLV
+1074 
-1081 INSDFSQGNYGWD
+1081 
-1094 LPSDGSVKVSDDLFK
+1094 
-1109 GHKYVAISKSN
+1109 
-1120 QSNTPY
+1120 
-1126 FWISQHNE
+1126 
-1134 FKVTPGEKLSYSA
+1134 
-1147 WIKHTGLNP
+1147 
-1156 NGALLNINWYAD
+1156 
-1168 TTSNRNGWYSTFA
+1168 
-1181 NSTNDSDWEFYKVEG
+1181 
-1196 ITVPS
+1196 
-1201 NAQYARFAFVLPANG
+1201 
-1216 TVSYALP
+1216 
-1223 MLVHGSTVPSWA
+1223 
-1235 PSPADSAS
+1235 
-1243 VSDVQGID
+1243 D

-1265 NGAYYNINGTK
+1265 NGAYYLINGTK

-1327 PGSMIYF
+1327 PGNMIYF

-1341 QILNGEN
+1341 QILNDEN

-1386 FGGNNDGSVT
+1386 YGSNNDGSVT

-1422 SLSANQ
+1422 SLSDNK

-1470 QQLKDQQNQIRGVTT
+1470 QQLKDQQSQIKGITT

-1505 GQKPLLWKEFGN
+1505 GQKPLLWKEYGN

-1532 HFYNDYG
+1532 HFYNNWG
-1539 AHSVR
+1539 AHSIR
-1544 LDLDYAD
+1544 LDLDYSD

-1558 DSSTGDTKSSS
+1558 DENTGNTVVSNNQSY
-1569 GDVNGLINRL
+1569 VLINRL

-1591 NDNVDQL
+1591 NQNQEKL
-1598 STGRNYI
+1598 TSSYNSI
-1605 AWYDQRCNYLCTT
+1605 AWYDQGYNYLCTT
-1618 AIPGMSTNS
+1618 NIPGMSASS
-1627 AYVQDVLVP
+1627 AYVQDVVVP

-1641 AKIGMVGI
+1641 AKIGMVGV
-1649 PKGTKNTWSI
+1649 PKGTKNTWGI

-1668 RGTIINNNP
+1668 SGTIISNNP
-1677 TENSNHWT
+1677 TEDSNHWT

-1706 TNSGMQLVTT
+1706 TKTGMRLVTT

-1722 TGMRTNLTGLTK
+1722 TGMRTNLTGLTR

-1743 AFATSGGGSI
+1743 AYATSGGGSI

-1793 APNETITITCINI
+1793 APNTTIYITCINI

-1811 NADRLSDKVT
+1811 NADRLSDKIT
-1821 GMATLNNWGA
+1821 GMTTLNNWGV

-1855 STSNQM
+1855 GTSNQM

-1895 HFDKDVNIPSG
+1895 HFDKDINIPSG

-1996 NGTPKY
+1996 NGTPSY

-2026 FDTYDTNNCNDLVNY
+2026 FDTYDTNNCTDLVNY

-2072 NVPTNL
+2072 NVPINL

-2088 MAFVGPIDRTKSP
+2088 MAFVGPIDRTRSS

-2154 EFTWRDTPDFN
+2154 EFTWRDTPDFD

-2174 GLIGNIGS
+2174 GLIQNIGS
-2182 NFSNLKTVSM
+2182 NFPNLKTVSM

-2217 DIAPH
+2217 DVAPH

-2242 GSAAC
+2242 GSAAY

-2275 QDSYSLQNYLV
+2275 QDGYSLQNYLV

-2305 PVTGTAFNNN
+2305 PVTGKAFNNN
-2315 NSGITYVRNS
+2315 NSGIIYVTNT
-2325 GNEMLPVVTANQ
+2325 GTEMRPVVTANQ
-2337 MLTVT
+2337 MLTIT

-2354 NTSGLVNNSVQIN
+2354 NTSGLVNNSVQIS

-2394 NVGIDIYGNRQHN
+2394 NVGIDIWGNSQHN

-2423 AGNISGVT
+2423 AGNISGVHISGST

-2508 ITLDNSGNATFAGN
+2508 ITLDNNGNATFAGN

-2542 GGIKSNGVYLSNSG
+2542 GGIKSNGVYLSNEG
-2556 LSISNG
+2556 LSVTNGSIS
-2562 NVILGRD
+2562 LG
-2569 VTVLAAVGAAD
+2569 TNTTLLAAPGKVD
-2580 INGAVRSITGGW
+2580 ILDGWLNNGSWQSTGRYS
-2592 INDEGGWSGS
+2592 NHSN
-2602 TQDCGFRIVPIR
+2602 QDCGYQYIPIQGNAMITIV
-2614 ANHQIMVMLGAVP
+2614 LGNVP
-2627 DLSRNQ
+2627 DLRRNQ
-2633 MAWYDS
+2633 LAWYDNTKS
-2639 NQHFISR
+2639 FISQ
-2646 DVDTDFSQHKVSGS
+2646 VTNSDFRGGAQTVSFTS
-2660 STMYEYL
+2660 
-2667 YTPPS
+2667 PS
-2672 NAAYLSFSTYVGPNN
+2672 NARYLSFSTYVGPNN
-2687 VSQDVPIY
+2687 SSQLAPIY
-2695 IYEDGNVNLIM
+2695 IYQGGRANTIL
-2706 TNDGTLI
+2706 TADGTLL
-2713 AQSAIIS
+2713 AQSAVIN

-2752 NAVFSGNLSG
+2752 NAVFSGDLSG
-2762 VNITGNNST
+2762 VNIRGNNST
-2771 LSGMLAVNGTIS
+2771 LYGMLAVNGTIS

-2813 MVKSDGSLL
+2813 MVKSNGSLL

-2855 DRDGNVYAG
+2855 DRYGNVYAG

-2896 EFYDT
+2896 EFYNT

-2950 QGWLDSS
+2950 QGWLDGS
-2957 GNVHNSSTD
+2957 GNVHGTDTD
-2966 IYTLS
+2966 IYTLK
-2971 IQQLLGLND
+2971 IQQLLALND

-2985 FTNGPSNVFT
+2985 FTNGPSNVFA

-3005 DSNNNVISSYES
+3005 DNNNNVISSYES
-3017 SSNSIDVT
+3017 SSNNIDVT
-3025 PPPNAYGFKMC
+3025 PPPNACGFKMC

-3053 SELTNTG
+3053 SELTNTV
-3060 NYMSTEDSVI
+3060 NYMDTEDSVI

-3082 ICSFNYGTTD
+3082 ICSLNYGTTD
-3092 ASQLNVTRDNMWVTA
+3092 ASQLNVTRDNMWITA

-3142 SVNCKSMNDSNPY
+3142 SVNGKSMKDSNPY

-3219 TNNVTEGAMNVITQD
+3219 TNNITEGAMNVITQD

-3240 YDIYQTDGSTINSR
+3240 YDIYQTDGTIINSR
-3254 MRDVQQYNGYFT
+3254 MRDVQQSNGYFT

-3310 PFMYSGALTSSN
+3310 PFMYSGSLTSSN

-3392 IMMGNMFGANVP
+3392 ITMGNMFGANVP
-3404 GVNPAD
+3404 GVNPDD

-3436 TFGDTGPGAASW
+3436 TFGDPSVGDVSY
-3448 VNANVSFDLV
+3448 VNANVSFNLV

-3491 DKRKSI
+3491 DNRKSI

-3506 RFHYKSQHNRANS
+3506 RFHYKSQHNRAES
-3519 YQKGVIIDNSNEY
+3519 YQKGVIIDKSNDY

>member
-44 KVTQVYYQKGTCDF
+44 RVTQVYYQKGTCDF

-151 YRVNNEIEITPAN
+151 YRVNNEIEINPAN

-381 FKDTVHKAAQDAQ
+381 FKDSVHKAAQDAQ
-394 QAADEAKKAGDDA
+394 QAADEAKKAGDEA

-568 ITADKITVG
+568 ITADKITIG
-577 NLGELSPNLGNIT
+577 SLGELSPNLGNIT

-721 PHIGDIWAKPSDDN
+721 PHIGDIWAKPSDDG
-735 SNEGTFEIYGQSGW
+735 SNEGTFEIYGQNGW

-891 NTYYQANQ
+891 NNYYQSDQ

-904 KNGDMWYKTITNTN
+904 KNGDMWYKTITNSN

-931 NWVPYNADA
+931 NWVSYNVDA

-1009 NALNGIPKVYYQSTQ
+1009 SALNGIPKVYYQSTQ

-1038 GNNNTYTM
+1038 GDNNTYTM

-1060 NIDTAIDN
+1060 NINTAVSDATNTINNTINSNVNNLNNSINGVKDDIDN
-1068 TMNSLQ
+1068 L
-1074 QAGTNLV
+1074 
-1081 INSDFSQGNYGWD
+1081 
-1094 LPSDGSVKVSDDLFK
+1094 
-1109 GHKYVAISKSN
+1109 
-1120 QSNTPY
+1120 
-1126 FWISQHNE
+1126 
-1134 FKVTPGEKLSYSA
+1134 
-1147 WIKHTGLNP
+1147 
-1156 NGALLNINWYAD
+1156 
-1168 TTSNRNGWYSTFA
+1168 
-1181 NSTNDSDWEFYKVEG
+1181 
-1196 ITVPS
+1196 
-1201 NAQYARFAFVLPANG
+1201 
-1216 TVSYALP
+1216 
-1223 MLVHGSTVPSWA
+1223 
-1235 PSPADSAS
+1235 
-1243 VSDVQGID
+1243 D

-1265 NGAYYNINGTK
+1265 NGAYYLINGTK

-1327 PGSMIYF
+1327 PGNMIYF

-1341 QILNGEN
+1341 QILNDEN

-1386 FGGNNDGSVT
+1386 YGSNNDGSVT

-1422 SLSANQ
+1422 SLSDNK

-1470 QQLKDQQNQIRGVTT
+1470 QQLKDQQSQIKGITT

-1505 GQKPLLWKEFGN
+1505 GQKPLLWKEYGN

-1532 HFYNDYG
+1532 HFYNNWG
-1539 AHSVR
+1539 AHSIR
-1544 LDLDYAD
+1544 LDLDYSD

-1558 DSSTGDTKSSS
+1558 DENTGNTVVSNNQSY
-1569 GDVNGLINRL
+1569 VLINRL

-1591 NDNVDQL
+1591 NQNQEKL
-1598 STGRNYI
+1598 TSSYNSI
-1605 AWYDQRCNYLCTT
+1605 AWYDQGYNYLCTT
-1618 AIPGMSTNS
+1618 NIPGMSASS
-1627 AYVQDVLVP
+1627 AYVQDVVVP

-1641 AKIGMVGI
+1641 AKIGMVGV
-1649 PKGTKNTWSI
+1649 PKGTKNTWGI

-1668 RGTIINNNP
+1668 SGTIISNNP
-1677 TENSNHWT
+1677 TEDSNHWT

-1706 TNSGMQLVTT
+1706 TKTGMRLVTT

-1722 TGMRTNLTGLTK
+1722 TGMRTNLTGLTR

-1743 AFATSGGGSI
+1743 AYATSGGGSI

-1793 APNETITITCINI
+1793 APNTTIYITCINI

-1811 NADRLSDKVT
+1811 NADRLSDKIT
-1821 GMATLNNWGA
+1821 GMTTLNNWGV

-1855 STSNQM
+1855 GTSNQM

-1895 HFDKDVNIPSG
+1895 HFDKDINIPSG

-1996 NGTPKY
+1996 NGTPSY

-2026 FDTYDTNNCNDLVNY
+2026 FDTYDTNNCTDLVNY

-2072 NVPTNL
+2072 NVPINL

-2088 MAFVGPIDRTKSP
+2088 MAFVGPIDRTRSS

-2154 EFTWRDTPDFN
+2154 EFTWRDTPDFD

-2174 GLIGNIGS
+2174 GLIQNIGS
-2182 NFSNLKTVSM
+2182 NFPNLKTVSM

-2217 DIAPH
+2217 DVAPH

-2227 IPVVTSTHSSRVQAG
+2227 IPVVTSTRSSRVQAG
-2242 GSAAC
+2242 GSAAY

-2275 QDSYSLQNYLV
+2275 QDGYSLQNYLV

-2305 PVTGTAFNNN
+2305 PVTGKAFNNN
-2315 NSGITYVRNS
+2315 NSGIIYVTNT
-2325 GNEMLPVVTANQ
+2325 GTEMRPVVTANQ
-2337 MLTVT
+2337 MLTIT

-2354 NTSGLVNNSVQIN
+2354 NTSGLVNNSVQIS

-2394 NVGIDIYGNRQHN
+2394 NVGIDIWGNSQHN

-2423 AGNISGVT
+2423 AGNISGVHISGST

-2508 ITLDNSGNATFAGN
+2508 ITLDNNGNATFAGN

-2542 GGIKSNGVYLSNSG
+2542 GGIKSNGVYLSNEG
-2556 LSISNG
+2556 LSVTNGSIS
-2562 NVILGRD
+2562 LG
-2569 VTVLAAVGAAD
+2569 TNTTLLAAPGKVD
-2580 INGAVRSITGGW
+2580 ILDGWLNNGSWQSTGRYS
-2592 INDEGGWSGS
+2592 NHSN
-2602 TQDCGFRIVPIR
+2602 QDCGYQYIPIQGNAMITIV
-2614 ANHQIMVMLGAVP
+2614 LGNVP
-2627 DLSRNQ
+2627 DLRRNQ
-2633 MAWYDS
+2633 LAWYDNTKS
-2639 NQHFISR
+2639 FISQ
-2646 DVDTDFSQHKVSGS
+2646 VTNSDFRGGAQTVSFTS
-2660 STMYEYL
+2660 
-2667 YTPPS
+2667 PS
-2672 NAAYLSFSTYVGPNN
+2672 NARYLSFSTYVGPNN
-2687 VSQDVPIY
+2687 SSQLAPIY
-2695 IYEDGNVNLIM
+2695 IYQGGRANTIL
-2706 TNDGTLI
+2706 TADGTLL
-2713 AQSAIIS
+2713 AQSAVIN

-2752 NAVFSGNLSG
+2752 NAVFSGDLSG
-2762 VNITGNNST
+2762 VNIRGNNST
-2771 LSGMLAVNGTIS
+2771 LYGMLAVNGTIS

-2813 MVKSDGSLL
+2813 MVKSNGSLL

-2855 DRDGNVYAG
+2855 DRYGNVYAG

-2896 EFYDT
+2896 EFYNT

-2950 QGWLDSS
+2950 QGWLDGS
-2957 GNVHNSSTD
+2957 GNVHGTDTD
-2966 IYTLS
+2966 IYTLK
-2971 IQQLLGLND
+2971 IQQLLALND

-2985 FTNGPSNVFT
+2985 FTNGPSNVFA

-3005 DSNNNVISSYES
+3005 DNNNNVISSYES
-3017 SSNSIDVT
+3017 SSNNIDVT
-3025 PPPNAYGFKMC
+3025 PPPNACGFKMC

-3053 SELTNTG
+3053 SELTNTV
-3060 NYMSTEDSVI
+3060 NYMDTEDSVI

-3082 ICSFNYGTTD
+3082 ICSLNYGTTD
-3092 ASQLNVTRDNMWVTA
+3092 ASQLNVTRDNMWITA

-3142 SVNCKSMNDSNPY
+3142 SVNGKSMKDSNPY

-3219 TNNVTEGAMNVITQD
+3219 TNNITEGAMNVITQD

-3240 YDIYQTDGSTINSR
+3240 YDIYQTDGTIINSR
-3254 MRDVQQYNGYFT
+3254 MRDVQQSNGYFT

-3392 IMMGNMFGANVP
+3392 ITMGNMFGANVP
-3404 GVNPAD
+3404 GVNPDD

-3436 TFGDTGPGAASW
+3436 TFGDPSVGDVSY
-3448 VNANVSFDLV
+3448 VNANVSFNLV

-3491 DKRKSI
+3491 DNRKSI

-3506 RFHYKSQHNRANS
+3506 RFHYKSQHNRAES
-3519 YQKGVIIDNSNEY
+3519 YQKGVIIDKSNDY

>member
-44 KVTQVYYQKGTCDF
+44 RVTQVYYQKGTCDF

-151 YRVNNEIEITPAN
+151 YRVNNEIEINPAN

-285 GFTIMKQFDS
+285 GFTIMKQYDS
-295 DTPMDKNSKN
+295 NTPMDKNSKN

-344 GKLLTSLIGDNQG
+344 GKLLTSLIGDSQG

-394 QAADEAKKAGDDA
+394 QAADEAKKAGDAA

-568 ITADKITVG
+568 ITADKITIG

-634 NDFQNSV
+634 NDFQNSI

-735 SNEGTFEIYGQSGW
+735 SNEGTFEIYGQNGW

-765 NLPKSYYQGNEPTGN
+765 NLPKSYYQSDQPTGN

-891 NTYYQANQ
+891 NSYYQANQ

-931 NWVPYNADA
+931 NWIPYNVDA

-1009 NALNGIPKVYYQSTQ
+1009 SALNGIPKVYYQSTQ
-1024 PTGTINEGSTWYKT
+1024 PTGNIVEGSTWYKT
-1038 GNNNTYTM
+1038 GDNNTYTM

-1060 NIDTAIDN
+1060 NINTAVSDATNTINNNINSNVNNLNNSINGVKDDIDN
-1068 TMNSLQ
+1068 
-1074 QAGTNLV
+1074 
-1081 INSDFSQGNYGWD
+1081 
-1094 LPSDGSVKVSDDLFK
+1094 
-1109 GHKYVAISKSN
+1109 
-1120 QSNTPY
+1120 
-1126 FWISQHNE
+1126 
-1134 FKVTPGEKLSYSA
+1134 
-1147 WIKHTGLNP
+1147 LNF
-1156 NGALLNINWYAD
+1156 GA
-1168 TTSNRNGWYSTFA
+1168 
-1181 NSTNDSDWEFYKVEG
+1181 
-1196 ITVPS
+1196 
-1201 NAQYARFAFVLPANG
+1201 
-1216 TVSYALP
+1216 
-1223 MLVHGSTVPSWA
+1223 
-1235 PSPADSAS
+1235 
-1243 VSDVQGID
+1243 
-1251 FGGRNLLLQSQARD
+1251 RNLLLQSQARD
-1265 NGAYYNINGTK
+1265 NGAYYLINGTK

-1289 HSTWQGQEF
+1289 HNTWQGQEF

-1334 FNADNTI
+1334 FNADGVI

-1386 FGGNNDGSVT
+1386 YGSNNDGSVT

-1422 SLSANQ
+1422 SLSDNK
-1428 NAINQTNSNV
+1428 NAINQTNNNV

-1470 QQLKDQQNQIRGVTT
+1470 NKLEQQQNQLKGLSTI
-1485 VNYVPN
+1485 NYVPN

-1505 GQKPLLWKEFGN
+1505 FQKPLLWKEFGN

-1532 HFYNDYG
+1532 HFYNDWG

-1558 DSSTGDTKSSS
+1558 DGSTGDTKNSS

-1579 ITVVPGDTIHLE
+1579 ITVVPGDTIHFE

-1598 STGRNYI
+1598 STGVNYV
-1605 AWYDQRCNYLCTT
+1605 AWYDQGYNYLCTT
-1618 AIPGMSTNS
+1618 NIPGMSASS
-1627 AYVQDVLVP
+1627 AYVQDVVVP

-1668 RGTIINNNP
+1668 SGTIIFNNP

-1706 TNSGMQLVTT
+1706 AKTGMQLATT

-1722 TGMRTNLTGLTK
+1722 TGMRTNLTGLTR

-1743 AFATSGGGSI
+1743 AYATSGGGSI

-1821 GMATLNNWGA
+1821 GMNTLNNWGA

-1861 TYNNDLIENHVYVA
+1861 TYNNDLIENRVYVA

-1967 EDNSY
+1967 EDNRY

-1996 NGTPKY
+1996 NNTPSY

-2013 EFDNTLKYVGQKA
+2013 EFDDTLKYVGQKA
-2026 FDTYDTNNCNDLVNY
+2026 FDTYNTNNCTDLVNY

-2088 MAFVGPIDRTKSP
+2088 MAFVGPIDRTRST
-2101 WVFPTQFALEGNY
+2101 WAFPTQFALEGNY
-2114 TKYQPNTFGGTVSAH
+2114 TKFQPNTFGGTVSAH

-2154 EFTWRDTPDFN
+2154 EFTWRDTPDFD

-2174 GLIGNIGS
+2174 GFIGNIGS
-2182 NFSNLKTVSM
+2182 NVPNLKTVSM

-2222 VSTGT
+2222 VSTDT
-2227 IPVVTSTHSSRVQAG
+2227 IPVITSTHTSRVQAS
-2242 GSAAC
+2242 GSAAY

-2264 KSTKVLFNGVG
+2264 KSTKVLFNGAG

-2305 PVTGTAFNNN
+2305 PVTGKAFNNN
-2315 NSGITYVRNS
+2315 NSGIIYVTNT
-2325 GNEMLPVVTANQ
+2325 GTEMRPVVIADQ
-2337 MLTVT
+2337 MLTIT
-2342 QSNIDYIPAYQP
+2342 QSSIDYIPAYQP
-2354 NTSGLVNNSVQIN
+2354 NTSGLVNNSVQIS

-2444 ISGNGAITVGNDV
+2444 INGNGAITVGNDV

-2508 ITLDNSGNATFAGN
+2508 ITLDNNGNATFAGN

-2542 GGIKSNGVYLSNSG
+2542 GGIKSNGVYLSDSG
-2556 LSISNG
+2556 LSISSG

-2592 INDEGGWSGS
+2592 IQDGGGWSRS
-2602 TQDCGFRIVPIR
+2602 TQDCGFRIVPMR

-2639 NQHFISR
+2639 SQHFIRR
-2646 DVDTDFSQHKVSGS
+2646 DVNVDFSQHKVSGS
-2660 STMYEYL
+2660 NTMYEYL

-2672 NAAYLSFSTYVGPNN
+2672 NAAYFSFSTYVGPNN

-2695 IYEDGNVNLIM
+2695 IYEDGDVNLIM

-2713 AQSAIIS
+2713 AQSAVIS

-2752 NAVFSGNLSG
+2752 NAVFSGDLSG
-2762 VNITGNNST
+2762 VNIMGNNST

-2874 SSNMYGSSIIG
+2874 SSNVYGSSIIG

-2896 EFYDT
+2896 EFYNT

-2950 QGWLDSS
+2950 EGYLDDS
-2957 GNVHNSSTD
+2957 GNVHDSTTD

-2985 FTNGPSNVFT
+2985 FTNGPSNVFA

-3017 SSNSIDVT
+3017 SSNNIDVT

-3053 SELTNTG
+3053 SELTNTS

-3120 IKLEMEIN
+3120 VKLEMEIN

-3142 SVNCKSMNDSNPY
+3142 SVNGKSMKDSNPY

-3167 NYKYVWY
+3167 NYKYIWY

-3204 TKEVLHSTRNPNYYG
+3204 SKEVLHSTRNPNYYG
-3219 TNNVTEGAMNVITQD
+3219 TNDITEGAMNVITQD

-3240 YDIYQTDGSTINSR
+3240 YDIYQTDGNIINSR
-3254 MRDVQQYNGYFT
+3254 MRDVQQSNGYFT
-3266 LQAQSRLY
+3266 LQSQSRLY

-3304 NKHYTE
+3304 NKHYVE
-3310 PFMYSGALTSSN
+3310 PFMYSGALTASN
-3322 DNKWQG
+3322 DDKWQG

-3382 MLSLDQRYND
+3382 MLSLDQRSND

-3436 TFGDTGPGAASW
+3436 TFGDTGPGPASW

-3477 TISDKNTKYDIELL
+3477 TISDKNAKYDIELL

-3506 RFHYKSQHNRANS
+3506 RFHYKSQHNRAES
-3519 YQKGVIIDNSNEY
+3519 YQKGVIIDNSDEY

>member
-44 KVTQVYYQKGTCDF
+44 RVTQVYYQKGTCDF

-295 DTPMDKNSKN
+295 NTPMDKNSKN

-381 FKDTVHKAAQDAQ
+381 FKDSVHKAAQDAQ
-394 QAADEAKKAGDDA
+394 QAADEAKKAGDEA

-568 ITADKITVG
+568 ITADKITIG
-577 NLGELSPNLGNIT
+577 SLGELSPNLGNIT

-668 MHSNSEYDHKLIDND
+668 MNSNSEYDHKLIDND

-735 SNEGTFEIYGQSGW
+735 SNEGTFEIYGQNGW

-757 NRVQSQIN
+757 KRVQSQIN

-843 QPNSA
+843 QPNSV

-891 NTYYQANQ
+891 NNYYQANQ

-904 KNGDMWYKTITNTN
+904 KNGDMWYKTITNSD

-931 NWVPYNADA
+931 NWLPYTENA

-979 TSANNAIKVYI
+979 TSANNTIKVYI

-1003 IQDQVN
+1003 VQDQVN
-1009 NALNGIPKVYYQSTQ
+1009 NALNDIPKVYYQSTQ

-1038 GNNNTYTM
+1038 GANNTYTM

-1060 NIDTAIDN
+1060 NIDTAVSDATNTINNTINSNVNNLNNSINGVKDDIDN
-1068 TMNSLQ
+1068 
-1074 QAGTNLV
+1074 
-1081 INSDFSQGNYGWD
+1081 
-1094 LPSDGSVKVSDDLFK
+1094 
-1109 GHKYVAISKSN
+1109 
-1120 QSNTPY
+1120 
-1126 FWISQHNE
+1126 
-1134 FKVTPGEKLSYSA
+1134 
-1147 WIKHTGLNP
+1147 LN
-1156 NGALLNINWYAD
+1156 
-1168 TTSNRNGWYSTFA
+1168 
-1181 NSTNDSDWEFYKVEG
+1181 
-1196 ITVPS
+1196 
-1201 NAQYARFAFVLPANG
+1201 
-1216 TVSYALP
+1216 
-1223 MLVHGSTVPSWA
+1223 
-1235 PSPADSAS
+1235 
-1243 VSDVQGID
+1243 

-1265 NGAYYNINGTK
+1265 NGAYYLTNGTK

-1327 PGSMIYF
+1327 PGNMIYF

-1341 QILNGEN
+1341 QILNDEN

-1386 FGGNNDGSVT
+1386 YGSNNDGSVT

-1412 YSVAP
+1412 YSIAP

-1428 NAINQTNSNV
+1428 NAINQTNTNV

-1470 QQLKDQQNQIRGVTT
+1470 QQLKDQQSQIKGVTT
-1485 VNYVPN
+1485 VNYIPN
-1491 STFVTDPQTGLAQT
+1491 STFVTNPQSGLAQT

-1517 AQMRIADW
+1517 AQMRIGDW

-1532 HFYNDYG
+1532 HFYNDWG

-1558 DSSTGDTKSSS
+1558 DENTGNTVVSNNQSYI
-1569 GDVNGLINRL
+1569 LINRL
-1579 ITVVPGDTIHLE
+1579 ITVVPGDTIHLYNQNQE
-1591 NDNVDQL
+1591 KLTSSYN
-1598 STGRNYI
+1598 SI
-1605 AWYDQRCNYLCTT
+1605 AWYDQRYNYLCTT
-1618 AIPGMSTNS
+1618 NIPGMSAS
-1627 AYVQDVLVP
+1627 SEYVQDVVVP

-1641 AKIGMVGI
+1641 AKIGMVGV

-1659 TYKFKNMAG
+1659 TYKFKNMTG
-1668 RGTIINNNP
+1668 SGTIISNNP
-1677 TENSNHWT
+1677 TENSAHWT

-1691 GTVTQVNNLSNAPRG
+1691 GTVTQVNDLSNAPRG
-1706 TNSGMQLVTT
+1706 AKTGMQLVTT

-1722 TGMRTNLTGLTK
+1722 TGMRTNLTGLTR

-1743 AFATSGGGSI
+1743 AYATSGGGSI

-1770 TWYPIEFSFIA
+1770 SWYPIEFSFIA

-1793 APNETITITCINI
+1793 APAKTITITCINI

-1821 GMATLNNWGA
+1821 GMATLNNWGV

-1861 TYNNDLIENHVYVA
+1861 TYNNDLIENRVYVA

-1967 EDNSY
+1967 EDNCY

-1996 NGTPKY
+1996 NGTPNY

-2026 FDTYDTNNCNDLVNY
+2026 FDTYDTNNCTDLVNY

-2057 SNTLDSNFQK
+2057 SNTLDSNFQT

-2072 NVPTNL
+2072 NVPINL
-2078 IQTYNQQRVR
+2078 IQSYNQQRVR
-2088 MAFVGPIDRTKSP
+2088 MAFVGPIDRTRST

-2154 EFTWRDTPDFN
+2154 EFTWRDTPDWD

-2174 GLIGNIGS
+2174 GLIQNIGS
-2182 NFSNLKTVSM
+2182 NVPNLKTVSM
-2192 YALDQEAFTLTGS
+2192 YASDQEAFTLTGS
-2205 SWANIGAYVEPF
+2205 SWGNIGAYVEPF

-2227 IPVVTSTHSSRVQAG
+2227 IPVVTSTHTSRVQAS
-2242 GSAAC
+2242 GSAAY

-2264 KSTKVLFNGVG
+2264 KSTKVLFNGTG
-2275 QDSYSLQNYLV
+2275 QDSYSLQNYLI

-2315 NSGITYVRNS
+2315 NSGITYVTNTS
-2325 GNEMLPVVTANQ
+2325 IEMRPVVTANQ
-2337 MLTVT
+2337 MLTIT

-2354 NTSGLVNNSVQIN
+2354 NTSGLVNNSVQIS

-2394 NVGIDIYGNRQHN
+2394 NVGIDIWGNSQHN

-2423 AGNISGVT
+2423 AGNISGVHISGST

-2508 ITLDNSGNATFAGN
+2508 ITLDNNGNATFAGN

-2542 GGIKSNGVYLSNSG
+2542 GGIKSNGVCLSNSG

-2627 DLSRNQ
+2627 DLHRNQ

-2639 NQHFISR
+2639 SQHFIRR
-2646 DVDTDFSQHKVSGS
+2646 DVNTDFSQHKVSGS
-2660 STMYEYL
+2660 SNMYEYL

-2752 NAVFSGNLSG
+2752 NAVFSGNLSS
-2762 VNITGNNST
+2762 VDIMGNNST

-2950 QGWLDSS
+2950 QGWLDGS
-2957 GNVHNSSTD
+2957 GNVHNSTTD

-2985 FTNGPSNVFT
+2985 FTNGPSNVFS

-3025 PPPNAYGFKMC
+3025 PPPNATGFKMC

-3060 NYMSTEDSVI
+3060 NYMDTEDSVI

-3092 ASQLNVTRDNMWVTA
+3092 ASQLNATHDNMWVTA

-3142 SVNCKSMNDSNPY
+3142 SVNGKSMNDSNPY

-3240 YDIYQTDGSTINSR
+3240 YDIYQTDGNIINSR
-3254 MRDVQQYNGYFT
+3254 MRDVQQSNGYFT
-3266 LQAQSRLY
+3266 LQSQSRLY
-3274 NTNNNTINEGYN
+3274 NTDNNTINEGYN

-3304 NKHYTE
+3304 NKHYVE
-3310 PFMYSGALTSSN
+3310 PFMYSGALTASS

-3382 MLSLDQRYND
+3382 MLSLDQRSND

-3404 GVNPAD
+3404 GVNSAD

-3436 TFGDTGPGAASW
+3436 TFGDTGPGPASY

-3491 DKRKSI
+3491 DNRKSI

-3506 RFHYKSQHNRANS
+3506 RFHYKNQHNRAES
-3519 YQKGVIIDNSNEY
+3519 YQKGVIIDNSDEY
-3532 SVDNSFVDDNGKT
+3532 SVDNSFVDDGGKT

>member
-1 MSKDL
+1 M
-6 PINLDN
+6 DN
-12 TNDIYRRQASLG
+12 SFSTQESQIVRRQSSLG
-24 GNKITRSV
+24 GNNIKRTV
-32 DNTEGN
+32 TELEGN
-38 TTLVWG
+38 TALVWA

-58 KIQGQSNIFVDNSGS
+58 TLLGGNTLLNDNSGS
-73 DGTLSAPI
+73 NGTYSAPI
-81 PVDYYGKNYD
+81 PVDYYGTNYQ
-91 GHPFI
+91 GKPFI
-96 KTRLIQK
+96 KTRLVK
-103 GNKVLVAFVNG
+103 EGNKVLVAFVDG
-114 STANPVIIGV
+114 KLANPVIVGV
-124 YPDNSESYELLS
+124 YPDNTEGYEYLA
-136 PALDNKISDNTEDTN
+136 PAYTNKILDENEDTN
-151 YRVNNEIEITPAN
+151 NQVNNMLEVEPSN
-164 QMIYKSGDGSW
+164 QIIYQSGNGDF

-180 GRSFLI
+180 GKSFLI
-186 VQGNK
+186 VQGSEQYALNDLLT
-191 NFELEKVSSCYE
+191 NYDSL
-203 NIPYFYKDNASDE
+203 PYFYLDE
-216 PVNYPTPVY
+216 ESNDINSQKVPLYSVN
-225 SENTKAPEWL
+225 EDAPEWL
-235 LVHEG
+235 LVHESNNG
-240 NWELDG
+240 TDT
-246 SSDKHR
+246 HR
-252 TRFYVNQEGELQIVF
+252 TRFYVNKKGELQIVF
-267 FTLDKPEELL
+267 FDVNNPNELL
-277 VVDGNKDT
+277 VIDGSKDNGFTVNKRFDGDGNL
-285 GFTIMKQFDS
+285 DS
-295 DTPMDKNSKN
+295 DSKD
-305 YVKFNVGDN
+305 YVKFNVGQDHK
-314 NEISMSVSPS
+314 ISMEVSS
-324 TDSKEQAQSLE
+324 AKESKAQSQKLE
-335 IKSDGIYVN
+335 LKDDGLYYN
-344 GKLLTSLIGDNQG
+344 GKSLLSYLDNID
-357 SSDINVDDVKDIIN
+357 SSVNDDDVKDIIN
-371 STTGIEDWDK
+371 STTGVDNWDDFRDK
-381 FKDTVHKAAQDAQ
+381 VHQAAQDAQ
-394 QAADEAKKAGDDA
+394 KAADEAKEAGDDA
-407 DAAGQDAAQAGLDAK
+407 DRAGEEAAQAGLDAK
-422 LAGENAAQ
+422 LAGENAAA
-430 KVSDLKDK
+430 KVDSMRDK
-438 MLYYLSLSPEKD
+438 LMYYLNLSPEKD

-461 EDVTIK
+461 EDVTIRS
-467 NGFIKEGYIDDAAIN
+467 GFIKEGYIDDAAIN
-482 SASIKDAAI
+482 SAAIKNAAI

-514 KIADLS
+514 KISKLA
-520 VGTAK
+520 VGTAQ

-545 GETLDANL
+545 GEVLDANL
-553 INVTNL
+553 IKVTNL
-559 TADSIKAHS
+559 EADSIKAHS
-568 ITADKITVG
+568 ITADKLFVG
-577 NLGELSPNLGNIT
+577 SLGEISGNLGNIT
-590 GGSIDAGN
+590 GGHIDGSK
-598 VNIDNLP
+598 VDIDGLP
-605 ADDPN
+605 SDDPDM
-610 ILTPDKK
+610 LTPEKK
-617 VKLRN
+617 AQLRA
-622 TVDTLQEAVKAQ
+622 TVDTLQLAVNAQ
-634 NDFQNSV
+634 VDFQNSV
-641 GAPSDTCNTLNMNM
+641 GAPSNVCDTLKANMA
-655 SKLIADTTPLLRD
+655 KLVSDTTPLLRD
-668 MHSNSEYDHKLIDND
+668 MFSTEPYDHNLINTD
-683 IDNVNIELNNLSH
+683 IDNVNIELNNIQH
-696 KAITTI
+696 RAITTI
-702 GKTADGK
+702 GKTANGK

-721 PHIGDIWAKPSDDN
+721 PQLGDIWAKPSTDG

-765 NLPKSYYQGNEPTGN
+765 NLPKSYYQSDQPTGN

-891 NTYYQANQ
+891 NNYYQANQ

-931 NWVPYNADA
+931 NWVSYNVDA

-979 TSANNAIKVYI
+979 TSANNSIKVYI

-1003 IQDQVN
+1003 VQDQVN

-1038 GNNNTYTM
+1038 DNNNTYTM

-1060 NIDTAIDN
+1060 NINTAVDN
-1068 TMNSLQ
+1068 SMSSLQ
-1074 QAGTNLV
+1074 KSGANLV
-1081 INSDFSQGNYGWD
+1081 INSDFSQGDYGWD
-1094 LPSDGSVKVSDDLFK
+1094 LPSDGSAKVSDDLFK
-1109 GHKYVAISKSN
+1109 GHKYVTISKSN
-1120 QSNTPY
+1120 QSDTPF

-1156 NGALLNINWYAD
+1156 NGALININWYAD
-1168 TTSNRNGWYSTFA
+1168 TTSTRNGWYSTWA
-1181 NSTNDSDWEFYKVEG
+1181 NSTNDSDWEFYKVED

-1201 NAQYARFAFVLPANG
+1201 NAQYARFAFTLPANG

-1223 MLVHGSTVPSWA
+1223 MLVHGSTVPNWS
-1235 PSPADSAS
+1235 PSPLDSAS
-1243 VSDVQGID
+1243 VSD
-1251 FGGRNLLLQSQARD
+1251 
-1265 NGAYYNINGTK
+1265 IN
-1276 QNETFLGANVYEQ
+1276 
-1289 HSTWQGQEF
+1289 
-1298 KLQNLVDRNVINTN
+1298 NT
-1312 DEYVFSTY
+1312 
-1320 VKYTGKN
+1320 
-1327 PGSMIYF
+1327 
-1334 FNADNTI
+1334 
-1341 QILNGEN
+1341 
-1348 GQTAFANT
+1348 
-1356 KPNVWNQISI
+1356 
-1366 HIKFNSTTPP
+1366 
-1376 SSGKFYAGFE
+1376 
-1386 FGGNNDGSVT
+1386 
-1396 TYWACPKLEK
+1396 
-1406 GSKATD
+1406 
-1412 YSVAP
+1412 
-1417 EDVDS
+1417 
-1422 SLSANQ
+1422 
-1428 NAINQTNSNV
+1428 
-1438 TNVSNK
+1438 
-1444 VGQVQNSVNTANNNI
+1444 NNNI
-1459 SSLQGNVNTIN
+1459 TSLQGSVNNIN
-1470 QQLKDQQNQIRGVTT
+1470 NQLEQQQNQINGVTT

-1491 STFVTDPQTGLAQT
+1491 SNFVTDPQTGLAQT
-1505 GQKPLLWKEFGN
+1505 FQKPLLWKEFGN

-1532 HFYNDYG
+1532 HFCNDYG

-1558 DSSTGDTKSSS
+1558 DSSTGDTKSVSD
-1569 GDVNGLINRL
+1569 DVNGLINRL
-1579 ITVVPGDTIHLE
+1579 ITVVPGDTLHLE

-1598 STGRNYI
+1598 STGTNNV
-1605 AWYDQRCNYLCTT
+1605 AWYDKGYNYLCTT
-1618 AIPGMSTNS
+1618 NIPGMSKNS

-1649 PKGTKNTWSI
+1649 PKGTKNTWGI

-1668 RGTIINNNP
+1668 SGTIISNNP
-1677 TENSNHWT
+1677 TENSAHWT

-1706 TNSGMQLVTT
+1706 TNSGMRLVTT

-1743 AFATSGGGSI
+1743 AYATSGGGSI

-1770 TWYPIEFSFIA
+1770 SWYPIEFSFIA

-1821 GMATLNNWGA
+1821 GMTTLNNWGV

-1962 KEGYF
+1962 KEGYY
-1967 EDNSY
+1967 EDNRY

-1996 NGTPKY
+1996 NNTPSY

-2013 EFDNTLKYVGQKA
+2013 EFDDTLKYVGQKA
-2026 FDTYDTNNCNDLVNY
+2026 FDTYDTNNCTDLVNY
-2041 LNGLNSTHIV
+2041 LNGLDSTHIV

-2072 NVPTNL
+2072 NVPFNL

-2088 MAFVGPIDRTKSP
+2088 MAFVGPIDWTRSS

-2154 EFTWRDTPDFN
+2154 EFTWRDTPDFD

-2182 NFSNLKTVSM
+2182 NVPNLKTVSM

-2222 VSTGT
+2222 VSTDT
-2227 IPVVTSTHSSRVQAG
+2227 IPVVTSTHTSRVQAS
-2242 GSAAC
+2242 GSAAY

-2264 KSTKVLFNGVG
+2264 KSTKVLFNGAG
-2275 QDSYSLQNYLV
+2275 QDNYSLQNYLV
-2286 DGMSDDLGWAK
+2286 DGTSDDLGWAK

-2305 PVTGTAFNNN
+2305 PVTGKAFNNN
-2315 NSGITYVRNS
+2315 NSGIIYAYNT
-2325 GNEMLPVVTANQ
+2325 GTEMHPVVTANQ
-2337 MLTVT
+2337 MLTIT
-2342 QSNIDYIPAYQP
+2342 QSSIDYIPAYQP
-2354 NTSGLVNNSVQIN
+2354 NTSGLVNNSVQIS

-2444 ISGNGAITVGNDV
+2444 INGNGAITVGNDV

-2499 LNKESGRPV
+2499 INKESGRPV
-2508 ITLDNSGNATFAGN
+2508 ITLDNNGNATFAGN

-2580 INGAVRSITGGW
+2580 INGAIRSITGGW
-2592 INDEGGWSGS
+2592 INSEGGWSES
-2602 TQDCGFRIVPIR
+2602 TQDCGFRIVPMR
-2614 ANHQIMVMLGAVP
+2614 ANHQIMIMLGAVP
-2627 DLSRNQ
+2627 NLSRNQ

-2639 NQHFISR
+2639 SQHFIRR
-2646 DVDTDFSQHKVSGS
+2646 DVNADFSQHKVSGS
-2660 STMYEYL
+2660 STVYEYL

-2672 NAAYLSFSTYVGPNN
+2672 NAAYFSFSTYVGPNN

-2695 IYEDGNVNLIM
+2695 IYEDGDVNLIM

-2713 AQSAIIS
+2713 AQNAIIS

-2726 NVNITGGSINLVKPD
+2726 NVNITGGHLHLMS
-2741 GNVAFHVDSTG
+2741 GNNVGLDVDSNG
-2752 NAVFSGNLSG
+2752 NASFGGNL
-2762 VNITGNNST
+2762 N
-2771 LSGMLAVNGTIS
+2771 AVNGSMNNMSLTGTLVVKGRIS
-2783 AASGNV
+2783 AANNNVQITPDGISIANGN
-2789 IMNNDG
+2789 
-2795 LTINKGS
+2795 LTL
-2802 INIGNGNGTTF
+2802 GNGNGTTF
-2813 MVKSDGSLL
+2813 MALSDGTLTL
-2822 SNNATITGDLTARKL
+2822 NNASVTGQITATKL
-2837 TIASNADVSI
+2837 VVATKNDKNAVGI
-2847 NVNGQFTV
+2847 NVNGNFTV
-2855 DRDGNVYAG
+2855 DGLGEVYANNIHLKQGNNNTPTLEGVNVVGDGLKLGDTYWNAFYQNNMSRTNYTPNGLQTGYTLEGVYVQSRYRAHHGDGLQEHKNMSIVTQLAYKGYVDGYSGNEYDSDQDVRTGRIALLNPGQQFHLHLDGNAMPYFGKGGDRNIAFFDGSGNYIRGWKGTSNDITITSPSNARYVEISVAIGSGNVYNYFSIITGIHSNADQINMG
-2864 SLTLK
+2864 NLTQIKTGWVDISRFRSAIMWEGNCNMGFPIISNNYGGQDISQFGTSKDNQWVTVLTL
-2869 NGTIN
+2869 
-2874 SSNMYGSSIIG
+2874 
-2885 STLKLADTYLN
+2885 DT
-2896 EFYDT
+2896 
-2901 QLSRTQYDEY
+2901 
-2911 GLRSGYT
+2911 
-2918 LKGVNMNR
+2918 
-2926 HGVVTHAAGVRE
+2926 
-2938 RSMNYLA
+2938 
-2945 MALSG
+2945 
-2950 QGWLDSS
+2950 
-2957 GNVHNSSTD
+2957 
-2966 IYTLS
+2966 
-2971 IQQLLGLND
+2971 
-2980 VLHIR
+2980 
-2985 FTNGPSNVFT
+2985 
-2995 NGGTRRIIFY
+2995 
-3005 DSNNNVISSYES
+3005 
-3017 SSNSIDVT
+3017 
-3025 PPPNAYGFKMC
+3025 
-3036 VYVGNNGYT
+3036 
-3045 NWLNAIRY
+3045 
-3053 SELTNTG
+3053 TG
-3060 NYMSTEDSVI
+3060 M
-3070 AWQGDSSNPGYD
+3070 
-3082 ICSFNYGTTD
+3082 
-3092 ASQLNVTRDNMWVTA
+3092 R
-3107 LQFDSSQLSDGDI
+3107 DGDVMVMKYI
-3120 IKLEMEIN
+3120 IN
-3128 YDNSYYKP
+3128 YDNAHSEKGTTLYM
-3136 GGQFWL
+3136 
-3142 SVNCKSMNDSNPY
+3142 SVNGKNQYDSERY
-3155 FGSTNLKYAVVG
+3155 MGSTNTKYAVVG
-3167 NYKYVWY
+3167 EHHYVWY

-3180 LGNHIIINLNMQG
+3180 LGSQVIFNLNANKLYY
-3193 MQSGSRFYITD
+3193 GSRVYPTETLEFIHPVNNDYNGYGNFYGSDIGGAKNTSYTGAIT
-3204 TKEVLHSTRNPNYYG
+3204 TMSPSGEL
-3219 TNNVTEGAMNVITQD
+3219 
-3234 GKIRQT
+3234 RQT
-3240 YDIYQTDGSTINSR
+3240 YHDR
-3254 MRDVQQYNGYFT
+3254 QYS
-3266 LQAQSRLY
+3266 L
-3274 NTNNNTINEGYN
+3274 GYN
-3286 DFSAIYMSGDGL
+3286 SNSMNAPNKVVYRDFQLYEGFLTMQTQKVGWSPTQHGTDKDDYSALYMSGSGIAFVGNPNRFSPEKWMYRYSGSEGVKAGGSVL
-3298 SFVGDF
+3298 SFWGEVSHEDLVENNFDMSLGTGITMDVFGNINAMVGSTDWRVRSF
-3304 NKHYTE
+3304 GGKPVLNISMNYGSSGFGSVLYSNI
-3310 PFMYSGALTSSN
+3310 PGMGSGAY
-3322 DNKWQG
+3322 DNQDGSADAINLEEQG
-3328 GAAITLWGNISHET
+3328 GHIVMGRLWLNTFGVDNYDDNSNNNVH
-3342 LLEHDF
+3342 
-3348 QYELGSGLV
+3348 
-3357 IDIWGNFHLMY
+3357 FHLR
-3368 SSVSWNVNDTRGVA
+3368 SNNGWFFFHGETHGGPFVND
-3382 MLSLDQRYND
+3382 S
-3392 IMMGNMFGANVP
+3392 
-3404 GVNPAD
+3404 
-3410 YSNGNNHI
+3410 
-3418 FKFEG
+3418 
-3423 SNGHITLGRMWMS
+3423 
-3436 TFGDTGPGAASW
+3436 
-3448 VNANVSFDLV
+3448 
-3458 GDGWFC
+3458 
-3464 FQKGIATYDGTVH
+3464 QKEL
-3477 TISDKNTKYDIELL
+3477 KYDIKPLSFK
-3491 DKRKSI
+3491 DSQDI
-3497 QAIQNTDFA
+3497 IMNTDFA
-3506 RFHYKSQHNRANS
+3506 FFKYKEQNNRTDRGHM
-3519 YQKGVIIDNSNEY
+3519 GVVIDHDDNGY
-3532 SVDNSFVDDNGKT
+3532 SVDPRILSEDDKGVDIMSVVAALGT
-3545 LNIMNLVATL
+3545 L
-3555 ADVVKEQQKQI
+3555 VKQQQQQI
-3566 SELNAK
+3566 SELNMQ
-3572 VAYLEINK
+3572 VAYLESQLNK

>member
-1 MSKDL
+1 M
-6 PINLDN
+6 DN
-12 TNDIYRRQASLG
+12 SFSTQESQIVRRQSSLG
-24 GNKITRSV
+24 GNNIKRTV
-32 DNTEGN
+32 TELEGN
-38 TTLVWG
+38 TALVWA

-58 KIQGQSNIFVDNSGS
+58 TLLGGNTLLNDNSGS
-73 DGTLSAPI
+73 NGTYSAPI
-81 PVDYYGKNYD
+81 PVDYYGTNYQ
-91 GHPFI
+91 GKPFI
-96 KTRLIQK
+96 KTRLVK
-103 GNKVLVAFVNG
+103 EGNKVLVAFVDG
-114 STANPVIIGV
+114 KLANPVIVGV
-124 YPDNSESYELLS
+124 YPDSTEGYEYLA
-136 PALDNKISDNTEDTN
+136 PAYTNKILDENEDTN
-151 YRVNNEIEITPAN
+151 NQVNNMLEVEPSN
-164 QMIYKSGDGSW
+164 QIIYQSGNGDF

-180 GRSFLI
+180 GKSFLI
-186 VQGNK
+186 VQGSEQYALNDLLT
-191 NFELEKVSSCYE
+191 NYDSL
-203 NIPYFYKDNASDE
+203 PYFYLDE
-216 PVNYPTPVY
+216 ESNDINSQKVPLYSVN
-225 SENTKAPEWL
+225 EDAPEWL
-235 LVHEG
+235 LVHESNNG
-240 NWELDG
+240 TDT
-246 SSDKHR
+246 HR
-252 TRFYVNQEGELQIVF
+252 TRFYVNKKGELQIVF
-267 FTLDKPEELL
+267 FDVNNPSELL
-277 VVDGNKDT
+277 VIDGSKDNGFTVNKRFDGDGNL
-285 GFTIMKQFDS
+285 DS
-295 DTPMDKNSKN
+295 DSKD
-305 YVKFNVGDN
+305 YVKFNVGQDHK
-314 NEISMSVSPS
+314 ISMEVSS
-324 TDSKEQAQSLE
+324 AKESKAQSQKLE
-335 IKSDGIYVN
+335 LKDDGLYYN
-344 GKLLTSLIGDNQG
+344 GKSLLSYLDNID
-357 SSDINVDDVKDIIN
+357 SSVNDDDVKDIIN
-371 STTGIEDWDK
+371 STTGVDNWDDFRDK
-381 FKDTVHKAAQDAQ
+381 VHQAAQDAQ
-394 QAADEAKKAGDDA
+394 KAADEAKEAGDDA
-407 DAAGQDAAQAGLDAK
+407 DRAGEEAAQAGLDAK
-422 LAGENAAQ
+422 LAGENAAA
-430 KVSDLKDK
+430 KVDSMRDK
-438 MLYYLSLSPEKD
+438 LMYYLNLSPEKD

-461 EDVTIK
+461 EDVTIRS
-467 NGFIKEGYIDDAAIN
+467 GFIKEGYIDDAAIN
-482 SASIKDAAI
+482 SAAIKNAAI

-514 KIADLS
+514 KISKLA
-520 VGTAK
+520 VGTAQ

-553 INVTNL
+553 IKVTNL
-559 TADSIKAHS
+559 EADSIKAHS
-568 ITADKITVG
+568 ITADKLFVG
-577 NLGELSPNLGNIT
+577 SLGEISGNLGNIT
-590 GGSIDAGN
+590 GGHIDGSK
-598 VNIDNLP
+598 VDIDGLP
-605 ADDPN
+605 SDDPDM
-610 ILTPDKK
+610 LTPEKK
-617 VKLRN
+617 AQLRA
-622 TVDTLQEAVKAQ
+622 TVDTLQLAVNAQ
-634 NDFQNSV
+634 VDFQNSV
-641 GAPSDTCNTLNMNM
+641 GAPSNVCDTLKTNMA
-655 SKLIADTTPLLRD
+655 KLVSDTTPLLRD
-668 MHSNSEYDHKLIDND
+668 MFSTEPYDHNLINTD
-683 IDNVNIELNNLSH
+683 IDNVNIELNNIQH
-696 KAITTI
+696 RAITTI
-702 GKTADGK
+702 GKTANGK

-721 PHIGDIWAKPSDDN
+721 PQLGDIWAKPSTDG
-735 SNEGTFEIYGQSGW
+735 SNEGTFEIYGENGW
-749 FSPTKDVY
+749 FSPTVE
-757 NRVQSQIN
+757 SQKQMQEQIDRM
-765 NLPKSYYQGNEPTGN
+765 PKNYYQSDQPTGN

-788 KPSYDALGNVT
+788 KPSYDTLGNVT

-891 NTYYQANQ
+891 NNYYQANQ

-904 KNGDMWYKTITNTN
+904 KNGDMWYKTITNTS

-931 NWVPYNADA
+931 NWVPYNVDA

-979 TSANNAIKVYI
+979 TSANNSIKVYI
-990 NGSWQTTESQNQN
+990 NGSWQTTESQNQSV
-1003 IQDQVN
+1003 QDQLN

-1024 PTGTINEGSTWYKT
+1024 PTGNIVEGSTWYKT
-1038 GNNNTYTM
+1038 GDNNTYTM

-1060 NIDTAIDN
+1060 NIDTAVSDATNNINN
-1068 TMNSLQ
+1068 TINSNVNNLNNSINGVRDDINSL
-1074 QAGTNLV
+1074 N
-1081 INSDFSQGNYGWD
+1081 
-1094 LPSDGSVKVSDDLFK
+1094 
-1109 GHKYVAISKSN
+1109 
-1120 QSNTPY
+1120 
-1126 FWISQHNE
+1126 
-1134 FKVTPGEKLSYSA
+1134 
-1147 WIKHTGLNP
+1147 
-1156 NGALLNINWYAD
+1156 
-1168 TTSNRNGWYSTFA
+1168 
-1181 NSTNDSDWEFYKVEG
+1181 
-1196 ITVPS
+1196 
-1201 NAQYARFAFVLPANG
+1201 
-1216 TVSYALP
+1216 
-1223 MLVHGSTVPSWA
+1223 
-1235 PSPADSAS
+1235 
-1243 VSDVQGID
+1243 

-1265 NGAYYNINGTK
+1265 NGAYYCVNGTK
-1276 QNETFLGANVYEQ
+1276 QNETFLGASVYEQ
-1289 HSTWQGQEF
+1289 HGTWQGQEF

-1327 PGSMIYF
+1327 PGNMIYF
-1334 FNADNTI
+1334 FNADNVI
-1341 QILNGEN
+1341 QILNNEN

-1386 FGGNNDGSVT
+1386 FGGNNDNSVM

-1412 YSVAP
+1412 YSIAP

-1422 SLSANQ
+1422 SLSDNK

-1459 SSLQGNVNTIN
+1459 SSLQGSVNTIN
-1470 QQLKDQQNQIRGVTT
+1470 QQLKDQQSQIKGVTT

-1491 STFVTDPQTGLAQT
+1491 SSFVTNPQSGLAQT
-1505 GQKPLLWKEFGN
+1505 GQKPLLWKEYGN
-1517 AQMRIADW
+1517 AQMRIANW

-1558 DSSTGDTKSSS
+1558 DGSTGGTKNSS

-1579 ITVVPGDTIHLE
+1579 ITVVPGDTLHLE

-1598 STGRNYI
+1598 STGTNYV
-1605 AWYDQRCNYLCTT
+1605 AWYDQGYNYLCTT
-1618 AIPGMSTNS
+1618 TIPGMSKNS

-1668 RGTIINNNP
+1668 SGTIISNNP
-1677 TENSNHWT
+1677 TENSAHWT

-1691 GTVTQVNNLSNAPRG
+1691 GTVTQVNNLKNAPRG

-1734 GKVYMISFY
+1734 GKVYMVSFY

-1821 GMATLNNWGA
+1821 GMTTLNNWGV

-1839 DNQMLG
+1839 NNQMLG

-1855 STSNQM
+1855 SVSNQM
-1861 TYNNDLIENHVYVA
+1861 IYNNDLIENHVYVA
-1875 KFWAKSDSGSNTLH
+1875 KFWAKSDNGSNTLH

-1923 TNTFRQNGSQRS
+1923 TATFRQNGSQRS

-1962 KEGYF
+1962 KEGFF
-1967 EDNSY
+1967 ENNRY

-1996 NGTPKY
+1996 NGTPSY

-2013 EFDNTLKYVGQKA
+2013 EFDDTLKYVGQKA
-2026 FDTYDTNNCNDLVNY
+2026 FDTYDTNNCTDLVNY

-2072 NVPTNL
+2072 NVPVNL
-2078 IQTYNQQRVR
+2078 IQSYNQQRVR
-2088 MAFVGPIDRTKSP
+2088 MAFVGPIDWTRSS

-2114 TKYQPNTFGGTVSAH
+2114 TKYKPNTFGGTVSAH

-2182 NFSNLKTVSM
+2182 NVPNLKTVSM
-2192 YALDQEAFTLTGS
+2192 YASDQEAFTLTGS

-2217 DIAPH
+2217 DVAPH
-2222 VSTGT
+2222 VSTDT
-2227 IPVVTSTHSSRVQAG
+2227 IPVVTSTHASRVQAG
-2242 GSAAC
+2242 GSAAY

-2264 KSTKVLFNGVG
+2264 KSTKVLFNGAG
-2275 QDSYSLQNYLV
+2275 QDGYSLQNYLV

-2297 PIRITYTP
+2297 PVRITYTP
-2305 PVTGTAFNNN
+2305 PVTGKAFNNN
-2315 NSGITYVRNS
+2315 NSGIVYATNT
-2325 GNEMLPVVTANQ
+2325 GTEMRPVVTANQ
-2337 MLTVT
+2337 MLTIT

-2354 NTSGLVNNSVQIN
+2354 NTSGLVNNSVQIS

-2508 ITLDNSGNATFAGN
+2508 ITLDNNGNATFAGN

-2542 GGIKSNGVYLSNSG
+2542 GGIKSNGVYLSNAG
-2556 LSISNG
+2556 LSISQG

-2580 INGAVRSITGGW
+2580 INGAVRSIAGGW
-2592 INDEGGWSGS
+2592 IQDGGGWSYS
-2602 TQDCGFRIVPIR
+2602 AQDCGFRIVPIR

-2639 NQHFISR
+2639 SQHFIRR
-2646 DVDTDFSQHKVSGS
+2646 DVDADFSQHKVSGS

-2695 IYEDGNVNLIM
+2695 IYEDGDVNLIM

-2726 NVNITGGSINLVKPD
+2726 NVNITGGHLHLMNGS
-2741 GNVAFHVDSTG
+2741 NVGLDVDSNG
-2752 NAVFSGNLSG
+2752 NASFGGNL
-2762 VNITGNNST
+2762 N
-2771 LSGMLAVNGTIS
+2771 AVNGSMNNMSLTGTLVVNGKIS
-2783 AASGNV
+2783 AANNNVQITQDGISIANGN
-2789 IMNNDG
+2789 
-2795 LTINKGS
+2795 LTL
-2802 INIGNGNGTTF
+2802 GNGNGTTF
-2813 MVKSDGSLL
+2813 MALSDGTLTL
-2822 SNNATITGDLTARKL
+2822 NNASVTGQITATKL
-2837 TIASNADVSI
+2837 VVATKNDKNAVGI
-2847 NVNGQFTV
+2847 NVNGNFTV
-2855 DRDGNVYAG
+2855 DGLGEVYANNIHLKQGNNNTPTLEGVNVVGDGLKLGDTYWNAFYQNNMSRTNYTPNGLQTGYTLEGVYVQSRYRAHHGDGLQEHKNISIVTQLAYKGYVDGYSGNEYDSDQDVRTGLIPLLNPGQQFHLHLDGNAMPYFGKGGDRNIAFFDG
-2864 SLTLK
+2864 SGNYISGWKGTS
-2869 NGTIN
+2869 NDITIN
-2874 SSNMYGSSIIG
+2874 SSPSNARYVEISVAVG
-2885 STLKLADTYLN
+2885 
-2896 EFYDT
+2896 
-2901 QLSRTQYDEY
+2901 
-2911 GLRSGYT
+2911 
-2918 LKGVNMNR
+2918 
-2926 HGVVTHAAGVRE
+2926 
-2938 RSMNYLA
+2938 
-2945 MALSG
+2945 
-2950 QGWLDSS
+2950 S
-2957 GNVHNSSTD
+2957 GNVYNYFSIITGIHSNIDQINMGNLTQIKKDWVD
-2966 IYTLS
+2966 IS
-2971 IQQLLGLND
+2971 
-2980 VLHIR
+2980 R
-2985 FTNGPSNVFT
+2985 FKSAIMWEGNCNMGFP
-2995 NGGTRRIIFY
+2995 II
-3005 DSNNNVISSYES
+3005 SNNYGGQDISQ
-3017 SSNSIDVT
+3017 
-3025 PPPNAYGFKMC
+3025 F
-3036 VYVGNNGYT
+3036 
-3045 NWLNAIRY
+3045 
-3053 SELTNTG
+3053 
-3060 NYMSTEDSVI
+3060 
-3070 AWQGDSSNPGYD
+3070 
-3082 ICSFNYGTTD
+3082 GT
-3092 ASQLNVTRDNMWVTA
+3092 SKDNQWVTV
-3107 LQFDSSQLSDGDI
+3107 LTLDTTGMRDGDVMVM
-3120 IKLEMEIN
+3120 KYTIN
-3128 YDNSYYKP
+3128 YDNAHSEKGTTLYM
-3136 GGQFWL
+3136 
-3142 SVNCKSMNDSNPY
+3142 SVNGKNQYDSERY
-3155 FGSTNLKYAVVG
+3155 MGSTNTKYTVVG
-3167 NYKYVWY
+3167 EHHYVWY

-3180 LGNHIIINLNMQG
+3180 LGSKVIFNLNANKLYY
-3193 MQSGSRFYITD
+3193 GSRVYPTKALEFIHPVNNDYNGYGNFYGSDIGGAKNTSYTGAIT
-3204 TKEVLHSTRNPNYYG
+3204 TMSPSGEL
-3219 TNNVTEGAMNVITQD
+3219 
-3234 GKIRQT
+3234 RQT
-3240 YDIYQTDGSTINSR
+3240 YHDRQYSLGYNSNSMNAPNKVVYRDFQLYEGFLTMQSQKVGWSPTQHGTDKDDYSALYMSGSGIAFVGNPNRWNPEKWMYHYPGAEGNNAGGSVLSFWGEVSHEDLVENNFDMSLGTGITMDVFGNINAMVGSTDWRVRSFSGKPVLNISMNYGSSGFGSVLYSNIPGMSGGAYDNRDGSADAIDLEEQGGHIV
-3254 MRDVQQYNGYFT
+3254 MG
-3266 LQAQSRLY
+3266 RLWLNTFGVDNY
-3274 NTNNNTINEGYN
+3274 DDNTNNN
-3286 DFSAIYMSGDGL
+3286 
-3298 SFVGDF
+3298 V
-3304 NKHYTE
+3304 H
-3310 PFMYSGALTSSN
+3310 
-3322 DNKWQG
+3322 
-3328 GAAITLWGNISHET
+3328 
-3342 LLEHDF
+3342 
-3348 QYELGSGLV
+3348 
-3357 IDIWGNFHLMY
+3357 FHLR
-3368 SSVSWNVNDTRGVA
+3368 SNHGWFFFHGETHGGPFVND
-3382 MLSLDQRYND
+3382 S
-3392 IMMGNMFGANVP
+3392 
-3404 GVNPAD
+3404 
-3410 YSNGNNHI
+3410 
-3418 FKFEG
+3418 
-3423 SNGHITLGRMWMS
+3423 
-3436 TFGDTGPGAASW
+3436 
-3448 VNANVSFDLV
+3448 
-3458 GDGWFC
+3458 
-3464 FQKGIATYDGTVH
+3464 QKEL
-3477 TISDKNTKYDIELL
+3477 KYDIKPLSFK
-3491 DKRKSI
+3491 DSQDI
-3497 QAIQNTDFA
+3497 IMNTDFA
-3506 RFHYKSQHNRANS
+3506 SFKYKEQNNRTDRGHM
-3519 YQKGVIIDNSNEY
+3519 GVVIDHDNTGY
-3532 SVDNSFVDDNGKT
+3532 SVDPRILSEDDKGVDIMSVVAALGT
-3545 LNIMNLVATL
+3545 L
-3555 ADVVKEQQKQI
+3555 VKQQQQQI
-3566 SELNAK
+3566 SELNMH
-3572 VAYLEINK
+3572 VAYLESQLNK

>member
-24 GNKITRSV
+24 GNKITRSI

-44 KVTQVYYQKGTCDF
+44 RVTQVYYQKGTCDF

-285 GFTIMKQFDS
+285 GFTIMKQYDS

-344 GKLLTSLIGDNQG
+344 GKLLTSLVGGNQG

-394 QAADEAKKAGDDA
+394 QAADEAKKAGDAA

-568 ITADKITVG
+568 ITADKITIG

-721 PHIGDIWAKPSDDN
+721 PHIGDIWAKPSDDG

-765 NLPKSYYQGNEPTGN
+765 NLPKSYYQGNEPTGD

-904 KNGDMWYKTITNTN
+904 KNGDIWYKTITNSN

-931 NWVPYNADA
+931 NWVPYNVDA

-946 KINQVAQ
+946 KINQIAQ

-979 TSANNAIKVYI
+979 TSANNTIKVYI
-990 NGSWQTTESQNQN
+990 NGSWQTTESQNQKV
-1003 IQDQVN
+1003 QDQVN

-1038 GNNNTYTM
+1038 SDNNTYTM

-1060 NIDTAIDN
+1060 NIDTAVSDATNTINNTINSNVNNLNNSINGVKDDIDN
-1068 TMNSLQ
+1068 L
-1074 QAGTNLV
+1074 
-1081 INSDFSQGNYGWD
+1081 
-1094 LPSDGSVKVSDDLFK
+1094 
-1109 GHKYVAISKSN
+1109 
-1120 QSNTPY
+1120 
-1126 FWISQHNE
+1126 
-1134 FKVTPGEKLSYSA
+1134 
-1147 WIKHTGLNP
+1147 
-1156 NGALLNINWYAD
+1156 
-1168 TTSNRNGWYSTFA
+1168 
-1181 NSTNDSDWEFYKVEG
+1181 
-1196 ITVPS
+1196 
-1201 NAQYARFAFVLPANG
+1201 
-1216 TVSYALP
+1216 
-1223 MLVHGSTVPSWA
+1223 
-1235 PSPADSAS
+1235 
-1243 VSDVQGID
+1243 D

-1265 NGAYYNINGTK
+1265 NGAYYLINGAK

-1327 PGSMIYF
+1327 PGNMIYF

-1386 FGGNNDGSVT
+1386 FGGNNDHSVT

-1412 YSVAP
+1412 YSIAP

-1428 NAINQTNSNV
+1428 NAINQT
-1438 TNVSNK
+1438 T
-1444 VGQVQNSVNTANNNI
+1444 
-1459 SSLQGNVNTIN
+1459 
-1470 QQLKDQQNQIRGVTT
+1470 
-1485 VNYVPN
+1485 
-1491 STFVTDPQTGLAQT
+1491 
-1505 GQKPLLWKEFGN
+1505 
-1517 AQMRIADW
+1517 
-1525 GGQPAFM
+1525 
-1532 HFYNDYG
+1532 
-1539 AHSVR
+1539 
-1544 LDLDYAD
+1544 
-1551 CIINGWV
+1551 
-1558 DSSTGDTKSSS
+1558 
-1569 GDVNGLINRL
+1569 
-1579 ITVVPGDTIHLE
+1579 
-1591 NDNVDQL
+1591 
-1598 STGRNYI
+1598 
-1605 AWYDQRCNYLCTT
+1605 
-1618 AIPGMSTNS
+1618 
-1627 AYVQDVLVP
+1627 
-1636 YKACY
+1636 
-1641 AKIGMVGI
+1641 
-1649 PKGTKNTWSI
+1649 
-1659 TYKFKNMAG
+1659 
-1668 RGTIINNNP
+1668 
-1677 TENSNHWT
+1677 
-1685 KVGSGS
+1685 
-1691 GTVTQVNNLSNAPRG
+1691 
-1706 TNSGMQLVTT
+1706 
-1716 WNNYQN
+1716 
-1722 TGMRTNLTGLTK
+1722 
-1734 GKVYMISFY
+1734 
-1743 AFATSGGGSI
+1743 
-1753 RMVTPDQSSI
+1753 
-1763 QIIPNTQ
+1763 
-1770 TWYPIEFSFIA
+1770 
-1781 SDTNQWLDLYTD
+1781 
-1793 APNETITITCINI
+1793 
-1806 SGCDS
+1806 
-1811 NADRLSDKVT
+1811 
-1821 GMATLNNWGA
+1821 
-1831 QGSTVSVS
+1831 
-1839 DNQMLG
+1839 
-1845 ENIIVLAPNG
+1845 
-1855 STSNQM
+1855 
-1861 TYNNDLIENHVYVA
+1861 
-1875 KFWAKSDSGSNTLH
+1875 
-1889 MEMYGG
+1889 
-1895 HFDKDVNIPSG
+1895 
-1906 SNWTYVE
+1906 
-1913 FPFVYSSSTS
+1913 
-1923 TNTFRQNGSQRS
+1923 
-1935 FYLYNKG
+1935 
-1942 TASNVQVA
+1942 
-1950 GFGIYDYDSDVP
+1950 
-1962 KEGYF
+1962 
-1967 EDNSY
+1967 
-1972 GQIDASSAVYGATSA
+1972 
-1987 KDAYVRVWR
+1987 
-1996 NGTPKY
+1996 
-2002 YPATSRGTTVT
+2002 
-2013 EFDNTLKYVGQKA
+2013 
-2026 FDTYDTNNCNDLVNY
+2026 
-2041 LNGLNSTHIV
+2041 
-2051 AITTCD
+2051 
-2057 SNTLDSNFQK
+2057 
-2067 WLENH
+2067 
-2072 NVPTNL
+2072 
-2078 IQTYNQQRVR
+2078 
-2088 MAFVGPIDRTKSP
+2088 
-2101 WVFPTQFALEGNY
+2101 
-2114 TKYQPNTFGGTVSAH
+2114 
-2129 LRHNQTGSSKCYKF
+2129 
-2143 HTYPVTPKSWV
+2143 
-2154 EFTWRDTPDFN
+2154 
-2165 NVVFLNNGT
+2165 
-2174 GLIGNIGS
+2174 
-2182 NFSNLKTVSM
+2182 
-2192 YALDQEAFTLTGS
+2192 
-2205 SWANIGAYVEPF
+2205 
-2217 DIAPH
+2217 
-2222 VSTGT
+2222 
-2227 IPVVTSTHSSRVQAG
+2227 
-2242 GSAAC
+2242 
-2247 SNQQAVYLEVG
+2247 
-2258 HDSTFD
+2258 
-2264 KSTKVLFNGVG
+2264 
-2275 QDSYSLQNYLV
+2275 
-2286 DGMSDDLGWAK
+2286 
-2297 PIRITYTP
+2297 
-2305 PVTGTAFNNN
+2305 
-2315 NSGITYVRNS
+2315 
-2325 GNEMLPVVTANQ
+2325 
-2337 MLTVT
+2337 
-2342 QSNIDYIPAYQP
+2342 
-2354 NTSGLVNNSVQIN
+2354 GLVNNSVQIS

-2394 NVGIDIYGNRQHN
+2394 NVGIDIWGNSQHN

-2508 ITLDNSGNATFAGN
+2508 ITLDNNGNATFAGN

-2592 INDEGGWSGS
+2592 IQDGGAWAGS
-2602 TQDCGFRIVPIR
+2602 AQDCGFRIVPIR

-2639 NQHFISR
+2639 NQHFIRR
-2646 DVDTDFSQHKVSGS
+2646 DVNADFSQHKVSGS

-2672 NAAYLSFSTYVGPNN
+2672 NAAYLSFSTYVGPSN

-2752 NAVFSGNLSG
+2752 NAVFSGDLSG
-2762 VNITGNNST
+2762 VNIKGNNST
-2771 LSGMLAVNGTIS
+2771 LYGMLAVNGTIS

-2822 SNNATITGDLTARKL
+2822 SNNATITGNLTARKL
-2837 TIASNADVSI
+2837 TIANDADDIVLNA
-2847 NVNGQFTV
+2847 NGNFILHK
-2855 DRDGNVYAG
+2855 DGSVYAV

-2896 EFYDT
+2896 EFYNT

-2918 LKGVNMNR
+2918 LKGANMNR

-2950 QGWLDSS
+2950 QGWLDGS
-2957 GNVHNSSTD
+2957 GNVHETDTD
-2966 IYTLS
+2966 IYTLR
-2971 IQQLLGLND
+2971 IQQLLALND

-3025 PPPNAYGFKMC
+3025 PPPNAYGFKIC

-3060 NYMSTEDSVI
+3060 NYMDTEDSVI

-3142 SVNCKSMNDSNPY
+3142 SVNGKSMNDSNPY

-3310 PFMYSGALTSSN
+3310 PFMYSGALTASS

-3382 MLSLDQRYND
+3382 MLSLDQRSND

-3436 TFGDTGPGAASW
+3436 TFGDTGPGEASW

-3458 GDGWFC
+3458 GNGWFC

-3491 DKRKSI
+3491 DNRKSI

-3506 RFHYKSQHNRANS
+3506 RFHYKSQHNRAES

>member
-44 KVTQVYYQKGTCDF
+44 RVTQVYYQKGTCDF

-295 DTPMDKNSKN
+295 NTPMDKNSKN

-381 FKDTVHKAAQDAQ
+381 FKDSVHKAAQDAQ
-394 QAADEAKKAGDDA
+394 QAADEAKKAGDEA

-568 ITADKITVG
+568 ITADKITIG
-577 NLGELSPNLGNIT
+577 SLGELSPNLGNIT

-610 ILTPDKK
+610 ILTPEKK
-617 VKLRN
+617 AKLRN

-757 NRVQSQIN
+757 KRVQSQIN
-765 NLPKSYYQGNEPTGN
+765 NLPKSYYQGNEPTGS

-843 QPNSA
+843 QPNSV

-891 NTYYQANQ
+891 NNYYQANQ

-904 KNGDMWYKTITNTN
+904 KNGDMWYKTITNSN

-931 NWVPYNADA
+931 NWLPYTENA

-979 TSANNAIKVYI
+979 TSANNTIKVYI
-990 NGSWQTTESQNQN
+990 NGSWQTTENQNQN
-1003 IQDQVN
+1003 VQDQVN
-1009 NALNGIPKVYYQSTQ
+1009 NALNGIPKVYYQSTH

-1038 GNNNTYTM
+1038 GDNNTYTM

-1060 NIDTAIDN
+1060 NINTAVSDATNTINNTINSNVNNLNNSINGVKDDIDN
-1068 TMNSLQ
+1068 
-1074 QAGTNLV
+1074 
-1081 INSDFSQGNYGWD
+1081 
-1094 LPSDGSVKVSDDLFK
+1094 
-1109 GHKYVAISKSN
+1109 
-1120 QSNTPY
+1120 
-1126 FWISQHNE
+1126 
-1134 FKVTPGEKLSYSA
+1134 
-1147 WIKHTGLNP
+1147 LN
-1156 NGALLNINWYAD
+1156 
-1168 TTSNRNGWYSTFA
+1168 
-1181 NSTNDSDWEFYKVEG
+1181 
-1196 ITVPS
+1196 
-1201 NAQYARFAFVLPANG
+1201 
-1216 TVSYALP
+1216 
-1223 MLVHGSTVPSWA
+1223 
-1235 PSPADSAS
+1235 
-1243 VSDVQGID
+1243 

-1265 NGAYYNINGTK
+1265 NGAYYLTNGTK

-1327 PGSMIYF
+1327 PGNMIYF

-1341 QILNGEN
+1341 QILNDEN

-1386 FGGNNDGSVT
+1386 YGSNNDGSVT

-1417 EDVDS
+1417 EDIDS
-1422 SLSANQ
+1422 SLLDNK
-1428 NAINQTNSNV
+1428 NA
-1438 TNVSNK
+1438 
-1444 VGQVQNSVNTANNNI
+1444 
-1459 SSLQGNVNTIN
+1459 
-1470 QQLKDQQNQIRGVTT
+1470 
-1485 VNYVPN
+1485 
-1491 STFVTDPQTGLAQT
+1491 
-1505 GQKPLLWKEFGN
+1505 
-1517 AQMRIADW
+1517 
-1525 GGQPAFM
+1525 
-1532 HFYNDYG
+1532 
-1539 AHSVR
+1539 
-1544 LDLDYAD
+1544 
-1551 CIINGWV
+1551 
-1558 DSSTGDTKSSS
+1558 
-1569 GDVNGLINRL
+1569 
-1579 ITVVPGDTIHLE
+1579 
-1591 NDNVDQL
+1591 
-1598 STGRNYI
+1598 
-1605 AWYDQRCNYLCTT
+1605 
-1618 AIPGMSTNS
+1618 
-1627 AYVQDVLVP
+1627 
-1636 YKACY
+1636 
-1641 AKIGMVGI
+1641 
-1649 PKGTKNTWSI
+1649 
-1659 TYKFKNMAG
+1659 
-1668 RGTIINNNP
+1668 
-1677 TENSNHWT
+1677 
-1685 KVGSGS
+1685 
-1691 GTVTQVNNLSNAPRG
+1691 
-1706 TNSGMQLVTT
+1706 
-1716 WNNYQN
+1716 
-1722 TGMRTNLTGLTK
+1722 
-1734 GKVYMISFY
+1734 
-1743 AFATSGGGSI
+1743 
-1753 RMVTPDQSSI
+1753 
-1763 QIIPNTQ
+1763 
-1770 TWYPIEFSFIA
+1770 
-1781 SDTNQWLDLYTD
+1781 
-1793 APNETITITCINI
+1793 
-1806 SGCDS
+1806 
-1811 NADRLSDKVT
+1811 
-1821 GMATLNNWGA
+1821 
-1831 QGSTVSVS
+1831 
-1839 DNQMLG
+1839 
-1845 ENIIVLAPNG
+1845 
-1855 STSNQM
+1855 
-1861 TYNNDLIENHVYVA
+1861 
-1875 KFWAKSDSGSNTLH
+1875 
-1889 MEMYGG
+1889 
-1895 HFDKDVNIPSG
+1895 
-1906 SNWTYVE
+1906 
-1913 FPFVYSSSTS
+1913 
-1923 TNTFRQNGSQRS
+1923 
-1935 FYLYNKG
+1935 
-1942 TASNVQVA
+1942 
-1950 GFGIYDYDSDVP
+1950 
-1962 KEGYF
+1962 
-1967 EDNSY
+1967 
-1972 GQIDASSAVYGATSA
+1972 
-1987 KDAYVRVWR
+1987 
-1996 NGTPKY
+1996 
-2002 YPATSRGTTVT
+2002 
-2013 EFDNTLKYVGQKA
+2013 
-2026 FDTYDTNNCNDLVNY
+2026 
-2041 LNGLNSTHIV
+2041 
-2051 AITTCD
+2051 
-2057 SNTLDSNFQK
+2057 
-2067 WLENH
+2067 
-2072 NVPTNL
+2072 
-2078 IQTYNQQRVR
+2078 
-2088 MAFVGPIDRTKSP
+2088 
-2101 WVFPTQFALEGNY
+2101 
-2114 TKYQPNTFGGTVSAH
+2114 
-2129 LRHNQTGSSKCYKF
+2129 
-2143 HTYPVTPKSWV
+2143 
-2154 EFTWRDTPDFN
+2154 
-2165 NVVFLNNGT
+2165 
-2174 GLIGNIGS
+2174 
-2182 NFSNLKTVSM
+2182 
-2192 YALDQEAFTLTGS
+2192 
-2205 SWANIGAYVEPF
+2205 
-2217 DIAPH
+2217 
-2222 VSTGT
+2222 
-2227 IPVVTSTHSSRVQAG
+2227 
-2242 GSAAC
+2242 
-2247 SNQQAVYLEVG
+2247 
-2258 HDSTFD
+2258 
-2264 KSTKVLFNGVG
+2264 
-2275 QDSYSLQNYLV
+2275 
-2286 DGMSDDLGWAK
+2286 
-2297 PIRITYTP
+2297 
-2305 PVTGTAFNNN
+2305 
-2315 NSGITYVRNS
+2315 
-2325 GNEMLPVVTANQ
+2325 
-2337 MLTVT
+2337 
-2342 QSNIDYIPAYQP
+2342 
-2354 NTSGLVNNSVQIN
+2354 SVQIS

-2394 NVGIDIYGNRQHN
+2394 NVGIDIWGNSQHN

-2423 AGNISGVT
+2423 AGNISGVHISGST

-2508 ITLDNSGNATFAGN
+2508 ITLDNNGNATFAGN

-2542 GGIKSNGVYLSNSG
+2542 GGIKSNGVCLSNSG

-2627 DLSRNQ
+2627 DLHRNQ

-2639 NQHFISR
+2639 SQHFIRR

-2660 STMYEYL
+2660 SNMYEYL

-2752 NAVFSGNLSG
+2752 NAVFSGNLSS
-2762 VNITGNNST
+2762 VDIMGNNST

-2869 NGTIN
+2869 NGTIS

-2950 QGWLDSS
+2950 QGWLDGS
-2957 GNVHNSSTD
+2957 GNVHNSTTD

-2985 FTNGPSNVFT
+2985 FTNGPSNVFS

-3025 PPPNAYGFKMC
+3025 PPPNATGFKMC

-3060 NYMSTEDSVI
+3060 NYMDTEDSVI

-3142 SVNCKSMNDSNPY
+3142 SVNGKSMNDSNPY

-3240 YDIYQTDGSTINSR
+3240 YDIYQTDGNIINSR
-3254 MRDVQQYNGYFT
+3254 MRDVQQSNGYFT
-3266 LQAQSRLY
+3266 LQSQSRLY
-3274 NTNNNTINEGYN
+3274 NTDNNTINEGYN

-3304 NKHYTE
+3304 NKHYVE
-3310 PFMYSGALTSSN
+3310 PFMYSGALTASS

-3382 MLSLDQRYND
+3382 MLSLDQRSND

-3404 GVNPAD
+3404 GVNSAD

-3436 TFGDTGPGAASW
+3436 TFGDTGPGPASY

-3491 DKRKSI
+3491 DNRKSI

-3506 RFHYKSQHNRANS
+3506 RFHYKNQHNRAES
-3519 YQKGVIIDNSNEY
+3519 YQKGVIIDNSDEY
-3532 SVDNSFVDDNGKT
+3532 SVDNSFVDDGGKT